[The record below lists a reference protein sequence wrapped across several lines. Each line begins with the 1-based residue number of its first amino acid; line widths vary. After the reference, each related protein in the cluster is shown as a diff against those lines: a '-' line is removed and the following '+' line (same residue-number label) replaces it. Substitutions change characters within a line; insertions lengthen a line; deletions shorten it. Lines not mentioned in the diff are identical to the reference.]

1 MVKVWWLKLM
11 IKIKING
18 KDIEVKPKTSI
29 IEVADQVGIDIPRF
43 CYHKKLSVAA
53 NCRMCL
59 VEVKNFA
66 KPLPACAT
74 QVMEGM
80 EIFTKSK
87 FTKDTQKS
95 VMEFLLINHPLDCPI
110 CDQGGECDLQDTA
123 VAYGASK
130 TRYTEEKRVVFDKN
144 IGPLI
149 STDLTRCIQCTRCVR
164 FLKEV
169 GGMAE
174 LGLVGRGEHA
184 EISAY
189 VDKSVESELSGN
201 IIDLCPV
208 GALTSKP
215 FRYSAR
221 SWELVRRNTV
231 SCHDSLGSNIEVHVK
246 DNIIKRVIPKE
257 NESIN
262 ECWISDRDRFS
273 YQGLYHKDRIN
284 NPLKKV
290 KNQWKEIDWEEA
302 YELIKNKINTINTK
316 KPNQLGILCSPQTT
330 IEEGFLLKKISKQLN
345 TTHIDHRLLE
355 KSFSKNNNW
364 LGCKIEEIESHDSI
378 LVVGSNLKN
387 DQPLLAHR
395 FRRFAMKNNSFSI
408 ITSYDDFNSTPCL
421 GKIIVNPSTY
431 LNYLLE
437 ILKEVQSVTKYKINS
452 ESIKN
457 ALKQIKVSK
466 ETKKISESL
475 TRDKSKNAIFIG
487 HQVLAQIEGDNIKII
502 AMHIA
507 KAIGATFGVIP
518 GYANSVGLSELNLS
532 LDEVNTD
539 EVINQKKESFIMINF
554 DPYFDYHSPKK
565 ITKALKSAKFNIAI
579 SPFVSDSLKEFDI
592 VLPMTPPTETSGT
605 YMNMEKRLQS
615 FAAVT
620 PPHGKSRP
628 GWKILRVLANFLE
641 LEDFSYDS
649 SDEIKVEAI
658 EEINKN
664 YSHNIKDFEN
674 SKKNKIPQGLEL
686 ISPIRAID
694 SDMIVRRAS
703 ALHQNENIDQAFA
716 YINPKT
722 MLKEN
727 LIDDQK
733 IKVSSEEA
741 EITIKIKSDEKVSLN
756 SILIFGKQLATA
768 SLGMNHKLKIK
779 RSS

>member
-1 MVKVWWLKLM
+1 M
-11 IKIKING
+11 IKIKIDG
-18 KDIEVKPKTSI
+18 KALEVKPKTSI
-29 IEVADQVGIDIPRF
+29 IEVADKVGIDIPRF

-80 EIFTKSK
+80 EISTKSK

-174 LGLVGRGEHA
+174 LGLIGRGEHA

-221 SWELVRRNTV
+221 SWELSRRSTIA
-231 SCHDSLGSNIEVHVK
+231 CHDSLGSNIEVHVK
-246 DNIIKRVIPKE
+246 DDVVKRVIPKE

-273 YQGLYHKDRIN
+273 YEGLSHKDRIN
-284 NPLKKV
+284 LPLKRE

-302 YELIKNKINTINTK
+302 YELIEKNITDIDIKKSNKI
-316 KPNQLGILCSPQTT
+316 GIICSPQSTL
-330 IEEGFLLKKISKQLN
+330 EEGFLLKKIAKELN
-345 TTHIDHRLLE
+345 TSHIDYRLLE
-355 KSFSKNNNW
+355 QSFSENNNW
-364 LGCKIEEIESHDSI
+364 LGCKIDEIESHDAI
-378 LVVGSNLKN
+378 LVVGSNLKH

-395 FRRFAMKNNSFSI
+395 FRRYANKRNNFSI
-408 ITSYDDFNSTPCL
+408 ITSYDDFYSTRCL
-421 GKIIVNPSTY
+421 EKVIVNPSAY
-431 LNYLLE
+431 INYLLM
-437 ILKEVQSVTKYKINS
+437 ILKQVQLSTKYKINS
-452 ESIKN
+452 EVIKN
-457 ALKQIKVSK
+457 LLKAAKPSNEAKRIAK
-466 ETKKISESL
+466 SL
-475 TRDKSKNAIFIG
+475 LSNKSKAIFLG
-487 HQVLAQIEGDNIKII
+487 HQILHFDDGDNIKLV

-507 KAIGATFGVIP
+507 QAVGATFGLIP
-518 GYANSVGLSELNLS
+518 GYANSVGLNELNL
-532 LDEVNTD
+532 NTD
-539 EVINQKKESFIMINF
+539 NISADKILSQKKEAYIMMNF
-554 DPYFDYHSPKK
+554 DPLYDYHSPKK
-565 ITKALKSAKFNIAI
+565 INAALKKAKFNLAI
-579 SPFVSDSLKEFDI
+579 SPYISDSFKEFDV
-592 VLPMTPPTETSGT
+592 VLPMTPFTETSGT
-605 YMNMEKRLQS
+605 FINMEKTIQS
-615 FAAVT
+615 FSAVT
-620 PPHGKSRP
+620 PPVGQSRP
-628 GWKILRVLANFLE
+628 GWKILRVLANFLQ
-641 LEDFSYDS
+641 LEGFSYDS
-649 SDEIKVEAI
+649 SEEVKTDAMI
-658 EEINKN
+658 EM
-664 YSHNIKDFEN
+664 D
-674 SKKNKIPQGLEL
+674 KKNEFSLNDFKPSNIQRGIEVLNVV
-686 ISPIRAID
+686 RAND
-694 SDMIVRRAS
+694 SDMIVRRATS
-703 ALHQNENIDQAFA
+703 LHKNKDQSCCL
-716 YINPKT
+716 INPTT
-722 MLKEN
+722 MLEEG
-727 LIDDQK
+727 LIEGQK
-733 IKVSSEEA
+733 IKISSSEA
-741 EITIKIKSDEKVSLN
+741 EILINVKADDNVCLNAVVIYGKQDETFILGMHNKVKIKK
-756 SILIFGKQLATA
+756 A
-768 SLGMNHKLKIK
+768 
-779 RSS
+779 

>member
-1 MVKVWWLKLM
+1 M
-11 IKIKING
+11 IKIKIDG
-18 KDIEVKPKTSI
+18 KALEVKPKTSI
-29 IEVADQVGIDIPRF
+29 IEVADKVGIDIPRF

-80 EIFTKSK
+80 EISTKSK

-174 LGLVGRGEHA
+174 LGLIGRGEHA

-221 SWELVRRNTV
+221 SWELSRRSTIA
-231 SCHDSLGSNIEVHVK
+231 CHDSLGSNIEAHVK
-246 DNIIKRVIPKE
+246 DNIVKRVIPKE

-273 YQGLYHKDRIN
+273 YQGLNHKDRIN
-284 NPLKKV
+284 LPLKRE

-302 YELIKNKINTINTK
+302 YELIEKNITDIDIKKSNKI
-316 KPNQLGILCSPQTT
+316 GIICSPQSTL
-330 IEEGFLLKKISKQLN
+330 EEGFLLKKIAKELN
-345 TTHIDHRLLE
+345 TSHIDYRLLE
-355 KSFSKNNNW
+355 QSFSENNNW
-364 LGCKIEEIESHDSI
+364 LGCKIDEIESHDAI
-378 LVVGSNLKN
+378 LVVGSNLKH

-395 FRRFAMKNNSFSI
+395 FRRYANKRNNFSI
-408 ITSYDDFNSTPCL
+408 ITSYDDFYSTRCL
-421 GKIIVNPSTY
+421 EKVIVNPSTY
-431 LNYLLE
+431 INYLLM
-437 ILKEVQSVTKYKINS
+437 ILKQVQLSTKYKINS
-452 ESIKN
+452 EVIKN
-457 ALKQIKVSK
+457 LLKAAKPSNEAKRIAK
-466 ETKKISESL
+466 SL
-475 TRDKSKNAIFIG
+475 LSNKSKAIFLG
-487 HQVLAQIEGDNIKII
+487 HQILHLDDGDNIKLV

-507 KAIGATFGVIP
+507 QAVGATFGLIP
-518 GYANSVGLSELNLS
+518 GYANSVGLNELNL
-532 LDEVNTD
+532 NTD
-539 EVINQKKESFIMINF
+539 NISADKILSQSKEAYIIMNF
-554 DPYFDYHSPKK
+554 DPLYDYHSPKK
-565 ITKALKSAKFNIAI
+565 INSALKKAKFNLAI
-579 SPFVSDSLKEFDI
+579 SPYISDSFKEFDV
-592 VLPMTPPTETSGT
+592 VLPMTPFTETSGT
-605 YMNMEKRLQS
+605 FINMEKTIQS
-615 FAAVT
+615 FSAVT
-620 PPHGKSRP
+620 PPVGQSRP
-628 GWKILRVLANFLE
+628 GWKILRVLANFLQ
-641 LEDFSYDS
+641 LEGFSYDS
-649 SDEIKVEAI
+649 SEEVKTDAMI
-658 EEINKN
+658 EM
-664 YSHNIKDFEN
+664 D
-674 SKKNKIPQGLEL
+674 KKNEFSLNDFKPSNIERGLEVL
-686 ISPIRAID
+686 NVVRAND
-694 SDMIVRRAS
+694 SDMIVRRATS
-703 ALHQNENIDQAFA
+703 LHQNKNKDQSCCL
-716 YINPKT
+716 INPTT
-722 MLKEN
+722 MLEEG
-727 LIDDQK
+727 LIDGQK
-733 IKVSSEEA
+733 IKISSSESE
-741 EITIKIKSDEKVSLN
+741 
-756 SILIFGKQLATA
+756 ILINAKADDNVCLNAVVIYGKQDETF
-768 SLGMNHKLKIK
+768 SLGMHNKVKIK
-779 RSS
+779 KA

>member
-1 MVKVWWLKLM
+1 M
-11 IKIKING
+11 IKIKIDG
-18 KDIEVKPKTSI
+18 KTLEVKPKTSI
-29 IEVADQVGIDIPRF
+29 IEVADKVGIDIPRF

-80 EIFTKSK
+80 EISTKSK

-174 LGLVGRGEHA
+174 LGLIGRGEHA

-221 SWELVRRNTV
+221 SWELSRRSTIA
-231 SCHDSLGSNIEVHVK
+231 CHDSLGSNIEAHVK
-246 DNIIKRVIPKE
+246 DNIVKRVIPKE

-273 YQGLYHKDRIN
+273 YEGLNHKDRIN
-284 NPLKKV
+284 LPLKRE

-302 YELIKNKINTINTK
+302 YELIEKNITDIDIKKSNKI
-316 KPNQLGILCSPQTT
+316 GIICSPQSTL
-330 IEEGFLLKKISKQLN
+330 EEGFLLKKIAKELN
-345 TTHIDHRLLE
+345 TSHIDYRLLE
-355 KSFSKNNNW
+355 KSFSENNNW
-364 LGCKIEEIESHDSI
+364 LGCKIDEIESHDAI
-378 LVVGSNLKN
+378 LVVGSNLKH

-395 FRRFAMKNNSFSI
+395 FRRYANKRNNFSI
-408 ITSYDDFNSTPCL
+408 ITSYDDFYSTRCL
-421 GKIIVNPSTY
+421 EKVIVNPSAY
-431 LNYLLE
+431 INYLLM
-437 ILKEVQSVTKYKINS
+437 ILKQVQLSTKYKINS
-452 ESIKN
+452 EVIRN
-457 ALKQIKVSK
+457 LLKAVKPSNEAKRIAK
-466 ETKKISESL
+466 SL
-475 TRDKSKNAIFIG
+475 LSNKSRAIFLG
-487 HQVLAQIEGDNIKII
+487 NQILHLDDGDNIKLV

-507 KAIGATFGVIP
+507 QAVGATFGLIP
-518 GYANSVGLSELNLS
+518 GYANSVGLNELNL
-532 LDEVNTD
+532 NTD
-539 EVINQKKESFIMINF
+539 NISADKILSQSKEAYIMMNF
-554 DPYFDYHSPKK
+554 DPLYDYHSPKK
-565 ITKALKSAKFNIAI
+565 INSALKKAKFNLAI
-579 SPFVSDSLKEFDI
+579 SPYISDSFKEFDV
-592 VLPMTPPTETSGT
+592 VLPMTPFTETSGT
-605 YMNMEKRLQS
+605 FINMEKTIQS
-615 FAAVT
+615 FSAVT
-620 PPHGKSRP
+620 PPVGQSRP
-628 GWKILRVLANFLE
+628 GWKILRVLANFLQ
-641 LEDFSYDS
+641 LEGFSYDS
-649 SDEIKVEAI
+649 SEEVKTDAMI
-658 EEINKN
+658 EMDKKN
-664 YSHNIKDFEN
+664 EFSLKDFKPSNIER
-674 SKKNKIPQGLEL
+674 GLEVL
-686 ISPIRAID
+686 NVVRAND
-694 SDMIVRRAS
+694 SDMIVRRATS
-703 ALHQNENIDQAFA
+703 LHQNKNKDQSCCL
-716 YINPKT
+716 INPTT
-722 MLKEN
+722 MLEEG
-727 LIDDQK
+727 LIDGQK
-733 IKVSSEEA
+733 IKISSSEA
-741 EITIKIKSDEKVSLN
+741 EILINAKADDNVCLNAVVIYGKQDETFILGMHNKVKIKK
-756 SILIFGKQLATA
+756 A
-768 SLGMNHKLKIK
+768 
-779 RSS
+779 

>member
-1 MVKVWWLKLM
+1 M
-11 IKIKING
+11 IKIKIDG
-18 KDIEVKPKTSI
+18 KTLEVKPKTSI
-29 IEVADQVGIDIPRF
+29 IEVADKVGIDIPRF

-80 EIFTKSK
+80 EISTKSK

-174 LGLVGRGEHA
+174 LGLIGRGEHA

-221 SWELVRRNTV
+221 SWELSRRSTIA
-231 SCHDSLGSNIEVHVK
+231 CHDSLGSNIEAHVK
-246 DNIIKRVIPKE
+246 DNIVKRVIPKE

-273 YQGLYHKDRIN
+273 YQGLNHKDRIN
-284 NPLKKV
+284 LPLKRE

-302 YELIKNKINTINTK
+302 YELIEKNITDIDIKKSNKI
-316 KPNQLGILCSPQTT
+316 GIICSPQSTL
-330 IEEGFLLKKISKQLN
+330 EEGFLLKKIAKELN
-345 TTHIDHRLLE
+345 TSHIDYRLLE
-355 KSFSKNNNW
+355 QSFSENNNW
-364 LGCKIEEIESHDSI
+364 LGCKIDEIESHDAI
-378 LVVGSNLKN
+378 LVVGSNLKH

-395 FRRFAMKNNSFSI
+395 FRRYANKRNNFSI
-408 ITSYDDFNSTPCL
+408 ITSYDDFYSTRCL
-421 GKIIVNPSTY
+421 EKVIVNPSAY
-431 LNYLLE
+431 INYLLM
-437 ILKEVQSVTKYKINS
+437 ILKQVQLSTKYKINS
-452 ESIKN
+452 EVIKN
-457 ALKQIKVSK
+457 LLKAAKPSNEAKRIAK
-466 ETKKISESL
+466 SL
-475 TRDKSKNAIFIG
+475 LSNKSKAIFLG
-487 HQVLAQIEGDNIKII
+487 HQILHLDDGDNIKLV

-507 KAIGATFGVIP
+507 QAVGATFGLIP
-518 GYANSVGLSELNLS
+518 GYANSVGLNELNL
-532 LDEVNTD
+532 NTD
-539 EVINQKKESFIMINF
+539 NISADKILSQSKEAFIMMNF
-554 DPYFDYHSPKK
+554 DPLYDYHSPKK
-565 ITKALKSAKFNIAI
+565 INSALKKAKFNLAI
-579 SPFVSDSLKEFDI
+579 SPYISDSFKEFDV
-592 VLPMTPPTETSGT
+592 VLPMTPFTETSGT
-605 YMNMEKRLQS
+605 FINMEKTIQS
-615 FAAVT
+615 FSAVT
-620 PPHGKSRP
+620 PPVGQSRP
-628 GWKILRVLANFLE
+628 GWKILRVLANFLQ
-641 LEDFSYDS
+641 LEGFSYDS
-649 SDEIKVEAI
+649 SEEVKTDAMI
-658 EEINKN
+658 EM
-664 YSHNIKDFEN
+664 D
-674 SKKNKIPQGLEL
+674 KKNEFSLNDFKPSNIERGIEVLNVV
-686 ISPIRAID
+686 RAND
-694 SDMIVRRAS
+694 SDMIVRRATS
-703 ALHQNENIDQAFA
+703 LHQNKNKDQSCCL
-716 YINPKT
+716 INPTT
-722 MLKEN
+722 MLEEG
-727 LIDDQK
+727 LIEGQK
-733 IKVSSEEA
+733 IKISSSEA
-741 EITIKIKSDEKVSLN
+741 EILINVKADDNVCLNAVVIYGKQDETFILGMHNKVKIKK
-756 SILIFGKQLATA
+756 A
-768 SLGMNHKLKIK
+768 
-779 RSS
+779 

>member
-1 MVKVWWLKLM
+1 M
-11 IKIKING
+11 IKIKIDG
-18 KDIEVKPKTSI
+18 KALEVKPKTSI
-29 IEVADQVGIDIPRF
+29 IEVADKVGIDIPRF

-80 EIFTKSK
+80 EISTKSK

-174 LGLVGRGEHA
+174 LGLIGRGEHA

-221 SWELVRRNTV
+221 SWELSRR
-231 SCHDSLGSNIEVHVK
+231 SSIACHDSLGSNIEAHVK
-246 DNIIKRVIPKE
+246 DNIVKRVIPKE

-273 YQGLYHKDRIN
+273 YEGLNHKDRIN
-284 NPLKKV
+284 LPLKRE

-302 YELIKNKINTINTK
+302 YELIEKNITDIDIKKSNKI
-316 KPNQLGILCSPQTT
+316 GIICSPQSTL
-330 IEEGFLLKKISKQLN
+330 EEGFLLKKIAKELN
-345 TTHIDHRLLE
+345 TSHIDYRLLE
-355 KSFSKNNNW
+355 QSFSENNNW
-364 LGCKIEEIESHDSI
+364 LGCKIDEIESHDAI
-378 LVVGSNLKN
+378 LVVGSNLKH

-395 FRRFAMKNNSFSI
+395 FRRYANKRNNFSI
-408 ITSYDDFNSTPCL
+408 ITSYDDFNSTRCL
-421 GKIIVNPSTY
+421 EKVIVNPSAY
-431 LNYLLE
+431 INYLLM
-437 ILKEVQSVTKYKINS
+437 ILKQVQLSTKYKINS
-452 ESIKN
+452 EVIKN
-457 ALKQIKVSK
+457 LLKAAKPSNEAKRIAK
-466 ETKKISESL
+466 SL
-475 TRDKSKNAIFIG
+475 LSNKSKAIFLG
-487 HQVLAQIEGDNIKII
+487 HQILHLDDGDNIKLV

-507 KAIGATFGVIP
+507 QAVGATFGLIP
-518 GYANSVGLSELNLS
+518 GYANSVGLNELNL
-532 LDEVNTD
+532 NTD
-539 EVINQKKESFIMINF
+539 NISADKILSQSKEAYIMMNF
-554 DPYFDYHSPKK
+554 DPLYDYHSPKK
-565 ITKALKSAKFNIAI
+565 INSALKKAKFNLAI
-579 SPFVSDSLKEFDI
+579 SPYISDSFKEFDV
-592 VLPMTPPTETSGT
+592 VLPMTPFTETSGT
-605 YMNMEKRLQS
+605 FINMEKTIQS
-615 FAAVT
+615 FSAVT
-620 PPHGKSRP
+620 PPVGQSRP
-628 GWKILRVLANFLE
+628 GWKILRVLANFLQ
-641 LEDFSYDS
+641 LEGFSYDS
-649 SDEIKVEAI
+649 SEEVKTDAMI
-658 EEINKN
+658 EM
-664 YSHNIKDFEN
+664 D
-674 SKKNKIPQGLEL
+674 KKNEFSLNDFKPSNIERGLEVL
-686 ISPIRAID
+686 NVVRAND
-694 SDMIVRRAS
+694 SDMIVRRATS
-703 ALHQNENIDQAFA
+703 LHQNKNKDQSCCL
-716 YINPKT
+716 INPTT
-722 MLKEN
+722 MLEEG
-727 LIDDQK
+727 LIEGQK
-733 IKVSSEEA
+733 IKISSSEA
-741 EITIKIKSDEKVSLN
+741 EILINVKADDNVCLNAVVIYGKQDETFILGMHNKVKIKK
-756 SILIFGKQLATA
+756 A
-768 SLGMNHKLKIK
+768 
-779 RSS
+779 

>member
-1 MVKVWWLKLM
+1 M
-11 IKIKING
+11 IKIKIDG
-18 KDIEVKPKTSI
+18 KALEVKPKTSI
-29 IEVADQVGIDIPRF
+29 IEVADKVGIDIPRF

-80 EIFTKSK
+80 EISTKSK

-174 LGLVGRGEHA
+174 LGLIGRGEHA

-221 SWELVRRNTV
+221 SWELSRRSTIA
-231 SCHDSLGSNIEVHVK
+231 CHDSLGSNIEAHVK
-246 DNIIKRVIPKE
+246 DNIVKRVIPKE

-273 YQGLYHKDRIN
+273 YQGLNHKDRIN
-284 NPLKKV
+284 LPLKRE

-302 YELIKNKINTINTK
+302 YELIEKNITDIDIKKSNKI
-316 KPNQLGILCSPQTT
+316 GIICSPQSTL
-330 IEEGFLLKKISKQLN
+330 EEGFLLKKIAKELN
-345 TTHIDHRLLE
+345 TSHIDYRLLE
-355 KSFSKNNNW
+355 QSFSENNNW
-364 LGCKIEEIESHDSI
+364 LGCKIDEIESHDAI
-378 LVVGSNLKN
+378 LVVGSNLKH

-395 FRRFAMKNNSFSI
+395 FRRYANKRNNFSI
-408 ITSYDDFNSTPCL
+408 ITSYDDFYSTRCL
-421 GKIIVNPSTY
+421 EKVIVNPSAY
-431 LNYLLE
+431 INYLLM
-437 ILKEVQSVTKYKINS
+437 ILKQVQLSTKYKINS
-452 ESIKN
+452 EVIKN
-457 ALKQIKVSK
+457 LLKAAKPSNEAKRIAK
-466 ETKKISESL
+466 SL
-475 TRDKSKNAIFIG
+475 LSNKSKAIFLG
-487 HQVLAQIEGDNIKII
+487 HQILHLDDGDNIKLV

-507 KAIGATFGVIP
+507 QAVGATFGLIP
-518 GYANSVGLSELNLS
+518 GYANSVGLNELNL
-532 LDEVNTD
+532 NTD
-539 EVINQKKESFIMINF
+539 NISADKILSQSKEAYIMMNF
-554 DPYFDYHSPKK
+554 DPLYDYHSPKK
-565 ITKALKSAKFNIAI
+565 INSALKKAKFNLAI
-579 SPFVSDSLKEFDI
+579 SPYISDSFKEFDV
-592 VLPMTPPTETSGT
+592 VLPMTPFTETSGT
-605 YMNMEKRLQS
+605 FINMEKTIQS
-615 FAAVT
+615 FSAVT
-620 PPHGKSRP
+620 PPVGQSRP
-628 GWKILRVLANFLE
+628 GWKILRVLANFLQ
-641 LEDFSYDS
+641 LEGFSYDS
-649 SDEIKVEAI
+649 SEEVKTDAMI
-658 EEINKN
+658 EM
-664 YSHNIKDFEN
+664 D
-674 SKKNKIPQGLEL
+674 KKNEFSLNDFKPSNIERGIEVLNVV
-686 ISPIRAID
+686 RAND
-694 SDMIVRRAS
+694 SDMIVRRATS
-703 ALHQNENIDQAFA
+703 LHQNKNKDQSCCL
-716 YINPKT
+716 INPTT
-722 MLKEN
+722 MLEEG
-727 LIDDQK
+727 LIEGQK
-733 IKVSSEEA
+733 IKISSSEA
-741 EITIKIKSDEKVSLN
+741 EILINVKADDNVCLNAVVIYGKQDETFILGMHNKVKIKK
-756 SILIFGKQLATA
+756 A
-768 SLGMNHKLKIK
+768 
-779 RSS
+779 

>member
-1 MVKVWWLKLM
+1 M
-11 IKIKING
+11 IKIKIDG
-18 KDIEVKPKTSI
+18 KTLEVKPKTSI
-29 IEVADQVGIDIPRF
+29 IEVADKVGIDIPRF

-80 EIFTKSK
+80 EISTKSK

-174 LGLVGRGEHA
+174 LGLIGRGEHA

-221 SWELVRRNTV
+221 SWELSRRSTIA
-231 SCHDSLGSNIEVHVK
+231 CHDSLGSNIEAHVK
-246 DNIIKRVIPKE
+246 DNIVKRVIPKE

-273 YQGLYHKDRIN
+273 YQGLNHKDRIN
-284 NPLKKV
+284 LPLKRE

-302 YELIKNKINTINTK
+302 YELIEKNITDIDIKKSNKI
-316 KPNQLGILCSPQTT
+316 GIICSPQSTL
-330 IEEGFLLKKISKQLN
+330 EEGFLLKKIAKELN
-345 TTHIDHRLLE
+345 TSHIDYRLLE
-355 KSFSKNNNW
+355 QSFSENNNW
-364 LGCKIEEIESHDSI
+364 LGCKIDEIESHDAI
-378 LVVGSNLKN
+378 LVVGSNLKH

-395 FRRFAMKNNSFSI
+395 FRRYANKRNNFSI
-408 ITSYDDFNSTPCL
+408 ITSYDDFYSTRCL
-421 GKIIVNPSTY
+421 EKVIVNPSAY
-431 LNYLLE
+431 INYLLM
-437 ILKEVQSVTKYKINS
+437 ILKQVQLSTKYKINS
-452 ESIKN
+452 EVIKN
-457 ALKQIKVSK
+457 LLKAAKPSNEAKRIAK
-466 ETKKISESL
+466 SL
-475 TRDKSKNAIFIG
+475 LSNKSKAIFLG
-487 HQVLAQIEGDNIKII
+487 HQILHFDDGDNIKLV

-507 KAIGATFGVIP
+507 QAVGATFGLIP
-518 GYANSVGLSELNLS
+518 GYANSVGLNELNL
-532 LDEVNTD
+532 NTD
-539 EVINQKKESFIMINF
+539 NISADKILSQSKEAFIMMNF
-554 DPYFDYHSPKK
+554 DPLYDYHSPKK
-565 ITKALKSAKFNIAI
+565 INSALKKAKFNLAI
-579 SPFVSDSLKEFDI
+579 SPYISDSFKEFDV
-592 VLPMTPPTETSGT
+592 VLPMTPFTETSGT
-605 YMNMEKRLQS
+605 FINMEKTIQS
-615 FAAVT
+615 FSAVT
-620 PPHGKSRP
+620 PPAGQSRP
-628 GWKILRVLANFLE
+628 GWKILRVLANFLQ
-641 LEDFSYDS
+641 LEGFSYDS
-649 SDEIKVEAI
+649 SEEVKTDAMI
-658 EEINKN
+658 EM
-664 YSHNIKDFEN
+664 D
-674 SKKNKIPQGLEL
+674 KKNEFSLNDFKPSNIERGLEVL
-686 ISPIRAID
+686 NVVRAND
-694 SDMIVRRAS
+694 SDMIVRRATS
-703 ALHQNENIDQAFA
+703 LHQNKNKDQSCCL
-716 YINPKT
+716 INPTT
-722 MLKEN
+722 MLEEG
-727 LIDDQK
+727 LIDGQK
-733 IKVSSEEA
+733 IKISSSEA
-741 EITIKIKSDEKVSLN
+741 EILINAKADDNVCLN
-756 SILIFGKQLATA
+756 AVVIYGKQDETF
-768 SLGMNHKLKIK
+768 SLGMHNKVKIK
-779 RSS
+779 KA

>member
-1 MVKVWWLKLM
+1 M
-11 IKIKING
+11 IKIKIDG
-18 KDIEVKPKTSI
+18 KTLEVKPKTSI
-29 IEVADQVGIDIPRF
+29 IEVADKVGIDIPRF

-80 EIFTKSK
+80 EISTKSK

-174 LGLVGRGEHA
+174 LGLIGRGEHA

-221 SWELVRRNTV
+221 SWELSRRSTIA
-231 SCHDSLGSNIEVHVK
+231 CHDSLGSNIEVHVK
-246 DNIIKRVIPKE
+246 DDVVKRVIPKE

-273 YQGLYHKDRIN
+273 YEGLSHKDRIN
-284 NPLKKV
+284 LPLKRE

-302 YELIKNKINTINTK
+302 YELIEKNITDIDIKKSNKI
-316 KPNQLGILCSPQTT
+316 GIICSPQSTL
-330 IEEGFLLKKISKQLN
+330 EEGFLLKKIAKELN
-345 TTHIDHRLLE
+345 TSHIDYRLLE
-355 KSFSKNNNW
+355 KSFSENNNW
-364 LGCKIEEIESHDSI
+364 LGCKIDEIESHDAI
-378 LVVGSNLKN
+378 LVVGSNLKH

-395 FRRFAMKNNSFSI
+395 FRRYANKKNNFSI
-408 ITSYDDFNSTPCL
+408 ITSYDDFYSTRCL
-421 GKIIVNPSTY
+421 EKVIVNPSAY
-431 LNYLLE
+431 INYLLM
-437 ILKEVQSVTKYKINS
+437 ILKQVQLSTKYKVNS
-452 ESIKN
+452 EVIRN
-457 ALKQIKVSK
+457 LLKAVKPSTEAKRIAK
-466 ETKKISESL
+466 SL
-475 TRDKSKNAIFIG
+475 LSNKSRAIFLG
-487 HQVLAQIEGDNIKII
+487 NQILHLDDGDNIKLV

-507 KAIGATFGVIP
+507 QAVGATFGLIP
-518 GYANSVGLSELNLS
+518 GYANSVGLNELNL
-532 LDEVNTD
+532 NTD
-539 EVINQKKESFIMINF
+539 NISADKILSQKKEAYIMMNF
-554 DPYFDYHSPKK
+554 DPLYDYHSPKK
-565 ITKALKSAKFNIAI
+565 INAALKKAKFNLAI
-579 SPFVSDSLKEFDI
+579 SPYISDSFREFDI
-592 VLPMTPPTETSGT
+592 VLPMTPFTETSGT
-605 YMNMEKRLQS
+605 FINMEKTIQS
-615 FAAVT
+615 FSAVT
-620 PPHGKSRP
+620 PPAGQSRP
-628 GWKILRVLANFLE
+628 GWKILRVLANFLQ
-641 LEDFSYDS
+641 LEGFSYDS
-649 SDEIKVEAI
+649 SEEVKTDAMI
-658 EEINKN
+658 EMDKKN
-664 YSHNIKDFEN
+664 EFSIKDFKPSNIE
-674 SKKNKIPQGLEL
+674 KGLEVL
-686 ISPIRAID
+686 NVVKAND
-694 SDMIVRRAS
+694 SDMIVRRAAS
-703 ALHQNENIDQAFA
+703 LHQNKNKDQSCCL
-716 YINPKT
+716 INPTT
-722 MLKEN
+722 MLEEG
-727 LIDDQK
+727 LIDGQK
-733 IKVSSEEA
+733 IKISSSES
-741 EITIKIKSDEKVSLN
+741 EILINAKADDNVCLNAVVIYGKQDETFILGMHNKVKIKK
-756 SILIFGKQLATA
+756 A
-768 SLGMNHKLKIK
+768 
-779 RSS
+779 

>member
-1 MVKVWWLKLM
+1 M
-11 IKIKING
+11 IKIKIDG
-18 KDIEVKPKTSI
+18 KALEVKPKTSI
-29 IEVADQVGIDIPRF
+29 IEVADKVGIDIPRF

-80 EIFTKSK
+80 EISTKSK

-174 LGLVGRGEHA
+174 LGLIGRGEHA

-221 SWELVRRNTV
+221 SWELSRRSTIA
-231 SCHDSLGSNIEVHVK
+231 CHDSLGSNIEAHVK
-246 DNIIKRVIPKE
+246 DNIVKRVIPKE

-273 YQGLYHKDRIN
+273 YEGLNHKDRIN
-284 NPLKKV
+284 LPLKRE

-302 YELIKNKINTINTK
+302 YELIEKNITNIDIKKSNKI
-316 KPNQLGILCSPQTT
+316 GIICSPQSTL
-330 IEEGFLLKKISKQLN
+330 EEGFLLKKIAKELN
-345 TTHIDHRLLE
+345 TSHIDYRLLE
-355 KSFSKNNNW
+355 QSFSENNNW
-364 LGCKIEEIESHDSI
+364 LGCKIDEIESHDAI
-378 LVVGSNLKN
+378 LVVGSNLKH

-395 FRRFAMKNNSFSI
+395 FRRYANKRNNFSI
-408 ITSYDDFNSTPCL
+408 ITSYDDFYSTRCL
-421 GKIIVNPSTY
+421 EKVIVNPSTY
-431 LNYLLE
+431 INYLLM
-437 ILKEVQSVTKYKINS
+437 ILKQVQLSTKYKINS
-452 ESIKN
+452 EVIKN
-457 ALKQIKVSK
+457 LLKAAKPSNEAKRIAK
-466 ETKKISESL
+466 SL
-475 TRDKSKNAIFIG
+475 LSNKSKAIFLG
-487 HQVLAQIEGDNIKII
+487 HQILHFDDGDNIKLV

-507 KAIGATFGVIP
+507 QAVGATFGLIP
-518 GYANSVGLSELNLS
+518 GYANSVGLNELNL
-532 LDEVNTD
+532 NTD
-539 EVINQKKESFIMINF
+539 NISADKILSQSKEAYIIMNF
-554 DPYFDYHSPKK
+554 DPLYDYHSPKK
-565 ITKALKSAKFNIAI
+565 INSALKKAKFNLAI
-579 SPFVSDSLKEFDI
+579 SPYISDSFKEFDV
-592 VLPMTPPTETSGT
+592 VLPMTPFTETSGT
-605 YMNMEKRLQS
+605 FINMEKTIQS
-615 FAAVT
+615 FSAVT
-620 PPHGKSRP
+620 PPVGQSRP
-628 GWKILRVLANFLE
+628 GWKILRVLANFLQ
-641 LEDFSYDS
+641 LEGFSYDS
-649 SDEIKVEAI
+649 SEEVKTDAMI
-658 EEINKN
+658 EM
-664 YSHNIKDFEN
+664 D
-674 SKKNKIPQGLEL
+674 KKNEFSLNDFKPSIIERGLEVL
-686 ISPIRAID
+686 NVVRAND
-694 SDMIVRRAS
+694 SDMIVRRATS
-703 ALHQNENIDQAFA
+703 LHQNKNKDQSCCL
-716 YINPKT
+716 INPTT
-722 MLKEN
+722 MLEEG
-727 LIDDQK
+727 LIEGQK
-733 IKVSSEEA
+733 IKISSSEA
-741 EITIKIKSDEKVSLN
+741 EILINVKADDNVCLNAVVIYGKQDETFILGMHNKVKIKK
-756 SILIFGKQLATA
+756 A
-768 SLGMNHKLKIK
+768 
-779 RSS
+779 

>member
-1 MVKVWWLKLM
+1 M
-11 IKIKING
+11 IKIKIDG
-18 KDIEVKPKTSI
+18 KTLEVKPKTSI
-29 IEVADQVGIDIPRF
+29 IEVADKVGIDIPRF

-80 EIFTKSK
+80 EISTKSK

-174 LGLVGRGEHA
+174 LGLIGRGEHA

-221 SWELVRRNTV
+221 SWELSRRSTIA
-231 SCHDSLGSNIEVHVK
+231 CHDSLGSNIEAHVK
-246 DNIIKRVIPKE
+246 DNIVKRVIPKE

-273 YQGLYHKDRIN
+273 YEGLNHKDRIN
-284 NPLKKV
+284 LPLKRE

-302 YELIKNKINTINTK
+302 YELIEKNITDIDIKKSNKI
-316 KPNQLGILCSPQTT
+316 GIICSPQSTL
-330 IEEGFLLKKISKQLN
+330 EEGFLLKKIAKELN
-345 TTHIDHRLLE
+345 TSHIDYRLLE
-355 KSFSKNNNW
+355 QSFSENNNW
-364 LGCKIEEIESHDSI
+364 LGCKIDEIESHDAI
-378 LVVGSNLKN
+378 LVVGSNLKH

-395 FRRFAMKNNSFSI
+395 FRRYANKRNNFSI
-408 ITSYDDFNSTPCL
+408 ITSYDDFYSTRCL
-421 GKIIVNPSTY
+421 EKVIVNPSAY
-431 LNYLLE
+431 INYLLM
-437 ILKEVQSVTKYKINS
+437 ILKQVQLSTKYKINS
-452 ESIKN
+452 EVIKN
-457 ALKQIKVSK
+457 LLKTVKPSNEAKRIAK
-466 ETKKISESL
+466 SL
-475 TRDKSKNAIFIG
+475 LSNKSKAIFLG
-487 HQVLAQIEGDNIKII
+487 HQILHLDDGDNIKLV

-507 KAIGATFGVIP
+507 QAVGATFGLIP
-518 GYANSVGLSELNLS
+518 GYANSVGLNELNL
-532 LDEVNTD
+532 NTD
-539 EVINQKKESFIMINF
+539 NISADKILSQKKEAYIMMNF
-554 DPYFDYHSPKK
+554 DPLYDYHSPKK
-565 ITKALKSAKFNIAI
+565 INAALKKAKFNLAI
-579 SPFVSDSLKEFDI
+579 SPYISDSFREFDI
-592 VLPMTPPTETSGT
+592 VLPMTPFTETSGT
-605 YMNMEKRLQS
+605 FINMEKTIQS
-615 FAAVT
+615 FSAVT
-620 PPHGKSRP
+620 PPVGQSRP
-628 GWKILRVLANFLE
+628 GWKILRVLANFLQ
-641 LEDFSYDS
+641 LEGFSYDS
-649 SDEIKVEAI
+649 SEEVKTDAMI
-658 EEINKN
+658 EM
-664 YSHNIKDFEN
+664 D
-674 SKKNKIPQGLEL
+674 KKNEFSLNDFKPSNIERGLEVL
-686 ISPIRAID
+686 NVVRAND
-694 SDMIVRRAS
+694 SDMIVRRATS
-703 ALHQNENIDQAFA
+703 LHQNKNKDQSCCL
-716 YINPKT
+716 INPTT
-722 MLKEN
+722 MLEEG
-727 LIDDQK
+727 LIEGQK
-733 IKVSSEEA
+733 IKISSSEA
-741 EITIKIKSDEKVSLN
+741 EILINVKADDNVCLN
-756 SILIFGKQLATA
+756 AVVIYGKQDETF
-768 SLGMNHKLKIK
+768 SLGMHNKVKIK
-779 RSS
+779 KA

>member
-1 MVKVWWLKLM
+1 M
-11 IKIKING
+11 IKIKIDG
-18 KDIEVKPKTSI
+18 KALEVKPKTSI
-29 IEVADQVGIDIPRF
+29 IEVADKVGIDIPRF

-80 EIFTKSK
+80 EISTKSK

-174 LGLVGRGEHA
+174 LGLIGRGEHA

-221 SWELVRRNTV
+221 SWELSRRSTIA
-231 SCHDSLGSNIEVHVK
+231 CHDSLGSNIEVHVK
-246 DNIIKRVIPKE
+246 DDVVKRVIPKE

-273 YQGLYHKDRIN
+273 YEGLSHKDRIN
-284 NPLKKV
+284 LPLKRE

-302 YELIKNKINTINTK
+302 YELIEKNITDIDIKKSNKI
-316 KPNQLGILCSPQTT
+316 GIICSPQSTL
-330 IEEGFLLKKISKQLN
+330 EEGFLLKKIAKELN
-345 TTHIDHRLLE
+345 TSHIDYRLLE
-355 KSFSKNNNW
+355 KSFSENNNW
-364 LGCKIEEIESHDSI
+364 LGCKIDEIESHDAI
-378 LVVGSNLKN
+378 LVVGSNLKH

-395 FRRFAMKNNSFSI
+395 FRRYANKRNNFSI
-408 ITSYDDFNSTPCL
+408 ITSYDDFYSTRCL
-421 GKIIVNPSTY
+421 EKVIVNPSAY
-431 LNYLLE
+431 INYLLM
-437 ILKEVQSVTKYKINS
+437 ILKQVQLSTKYKINS
-452 ESIKN
+452 EVIRN
-457 ALKQIKVSK
+457 LLKAAKPSTEAKRIAK
-466 ETKKISESL
+466 SL
-475 TRDKSKNAIFIG
+475 LSNKSRAIFLG
-487 HQVLAQIEGDNIKII
+487 NQILHLDDGDNIKLV

-507 KAIGATFGVIP
+507 QALGATFGLIP
-518 GYANSVGLSELNLS
+518 GYANSVGLNELNL
-532 LDEVNTD
+532 NTD
-539 EVINQKKESFIMINF
+539 NISADKILSQKKEAYIMMNF
-554 DPYFDYHSPKK
+554 DPLYDYHSPKK
-565 ITKALKSAKFNIAI
+565 INAALKKAKFNLAI
-579 SPFVSDSLKEFDI
+579 SPYISDSFKEFDI
-592 VLPMTPPTETSGT
+592 VLPMTPFTETSGT
-605 YMNMEKRLQS
+605 FINMEKTIQS
-615 FAAVT
+615 FSAVT
-620 PPHGKSRP
+620 PPVGQSRP
-628 GWKILRVLANFLE
+628 GWKILRVLANFLQ
-641 LEDFSYDS
+641 LEGFSYDS
-649 SDEIKVEAI
+649 SEEVKTDAMI
-658 EEINKN
+658 EMDQKN
-664 YSHNIKDFEN
+664 EFSLNDFKLSNIERGIEVLN
-674 SKKNKIPQGLEL
+674 VV
-686 ISPIRAID
+686 RAND
-694 SDMIVRRAS
+694 SDMIVRRATS
-703 ALHQNENIDQAFA
+703 LHQNKNKDQSCCL
-716 YINPKT
+716 INPTT
-722 MLKEN
+722 MLEEG
-727 LIDDQK
+727 LIEGQK
-733 IKVSSEEA
+733 IKISSSEA
-741 EITIKIKSDEKVSLN
+741 EILINVKADDNVCLNAVVIYGKQDETFILGMHNKVKIKK
-756 SILIFGKQLATA
+756 A
-768 SLGMNHKLKIK
+768 
-779 RSS
+779 

>member
-1 MVKVWWLKLM
+1 M
-11 IKIKING
+11 IKIKIDG
-18 KDIEVKPKTSI
+18 KTLEVKPKTSI
-29 IEVADQVGIDIPRF
+29 IEVADKVGIDIPRF

-80 EIFTKSK
+80 EISTKSK

-174 LGLVGRGEHA
+174 LGLIGRGEHA

-221 SWELVRRNTV
+221 SWELSRRSTIA
-231 SCHDSLGSNIEVHVK
+231 CHDSLGSNIEAHVK
-246 DNIIKRVIPKE
+246 DNIVKRVIPKE

-273 YQGLYHKDRIN
+273 YEGLSHKDRIN
-284 NPLKKV
+284 LPLKRE

-302 YELIKNKINTINTK
+302 YELIEKNITDIDIKKSNKI
-316 KPNQLGILCSPQTT
+316 GIICSPQSTL
-330 IEEGFLLKKISKQLN
+330 EEGFLLKKIAKELN
-345 TTHIDHRLLE
+345 TSHIDYRLLE
-355 KSFSKNNNW
+355 KSFSENNNW
-364 LGCKIEEIESHDSI
+364 LGCKIDEIESHDAI
-378 LVVGSNLKN
+378 LVVGSNLKH

-395 FRRFAMKNNSFSI
+395 FRRYANKKNNFSI
-408 ITSYDDFNSTPCL
+408 ITSYDDFYSTRCL
-421 GKIIVNPSTY
+421 EKVIVNPSAY
-431 LNYLLE
+431 INYLLM
-437 ILKEVQSVTKYKINS
+437 ILKQVQLSTKYKINS
-452 ESIKN
+452 EVIRN
-457 ALKQIKVSK
+457 LLKAVKPSNEAKRIAK
-466 ETKKISESL
+466 SL
-475 TRDKSKNAIFIG
+475 LSNKSRAIFLG
-487 HQVLAQIEGDNIKII
+487 NQILHLDDGDNIKLV

-507 KAIGATFGVIP
+507 QAVGATFGLIP
-518 GYANSVGLSELNLS
+518 GYANSVGLNELNL
-532 LDEVNTD
+532 NTD
-539 EVINQKKESFIMINF
+539 NISADKILSQSKEAYIMMNF
-554 DPYFDYHSPKK
+554 DPLYDYHSPKK
-565 ITKALKSAKFNIAI
+565 INAALKKAKFNLAI
-579 SPFVSDSLKEFDI
+579 SPYISDSFKEFDI
-592 VLPMTPPTETSGT
+592 VLPMTPFTETSGT
-605 YMNMEKRLQS
+605 FINMEKTIQS
-615 FAAVT
+615 FSAVT
-620 PPHGKSRP
+620 PPVGQSRP
-628 GWKILRVLANFLE
+628 GWKILRVLANFLQ
-641 LEDFSYDS
+641 LEGFSYDS
-649 SDEIKVEAI
+649 SEEVKTDAMI
-658 EEINKN
+658 EM
-664 YSHNIKDFEN
+664 D
-674 SKKNKIPQGLEL
+674 KKNEFSLTDFKPSNIERGLEVL
-686 ISPIRAID
+686 NVVRAND
-694 SDMIVRRAS
+694 SDMIVRRAAS
-703 ALHQNENIDQAFA
+703 LHQNKNKDQSCCL
-716 YINPKT
+716 INPTT
-722 MLKEN
+722 MLEEG
-727 LIDDQK
+727 LIDGQK
-733 IKVSSEEA
+733 IKISSSEA
-741 EITIKIKSDEKVSLN
+741 EILINAKADDNVCLNAVVIYGKQDETFILGMHNKVKIKK
-756 SILIFGKQLATA
+756 A
-768 SLGMNHKLKIK
+768 
-779 RSS
+779 

>member
-1 MVKVWWLKLM
+1 M
-11 IKIKING
+11 IKIKIDG
-18 KDIEVKPKTSI
+18 KALEVKPKTSI
-29 IEVADQVGIDIPRF
+29 IEVADKVGIDIPRF

-80 EIFTKSK
+80 EISTKSK

-174 LGLVGRGEHA
+174 LGLIGRGEHA

-221 SWELVRRNTV
+221 SWELSRRSTIA
-231 SCHDSLGSNIEVHVK
+231 CHDSLGSNIEAHVK
-246 DNIIKRVIPKE
+246 DNIVKRVIPKE

-273 YQGLYHKDRIN
+273 YQGLNHKDRIN
-284 NPLKKV
+284 LPLKRE

-302 YELIKNKINTINTK
+302 YELIEKNITDIDIKKSNKI
-316 KPNQLGILCSPQTT
+316 GIICSPQSTL
-330 IEEGFLLKKISKQLN
+330 EEGFLLKKIAKELN
-345 TTHIDHRLLE
+345 TSHIDYRLLE
-355 KSFSKNNNW
+355 QSFSENNNW
-364 LGCKIEEIESHDSI
+364 LGCKIDEIESHDAI
-378 LVVGSNLKN
+378 LVVGSNLKH

-395 FRRFAMKNNSFSI
+395 FRRYANKRNNFSI
-408 ITSYDDFNSTPCL
+408 ITSYDDFYSTRCL
-421 GKIIVNPSTY
+421 EKVIVNPSAY
-431 LNYLLE
+431 INYLLM
-437 ILKEVQSVTKYKINS
+437 ILKQVQLSTKYKINS
-452 ESIKN
+452 EVIKN
-457 ALKQIKVSK
+457 LLKAAKPSNEAKRIAK
-466 ETKKISESL
+466 SL
-475 TRDKSKNAIFIG
+475 LSNKSKAIFLG
-487 HQVLAQIEGDNIKII
+487 HQILHFDDGDNIKLV

-507 KAIGATFGVIP
+507 QAVGATFGLIP
-518 GYANSVGLSELNLS
+518 GYANSVGLNELNL
-532 LDEVNTD
+532 NTD
-539 EVINQKKESFIMINF
+539 NISADKILSQSKEAYIIMNF
-554 DPYFDYHSPKK
+554 DPLYDYHSPKK
-565 ITKALKSAKFNIAI
+565 INSALKKAKFNLAI
-579 SPFVSDSLKEFDI
+579 SPYISDSFKEFDV
-592 VLPMTPPTETSGT
+592 VLPMTPFTETSGT
-605 YMNMEKRLQS
+605 FINMEKTIQS
-615 FAAVT
+615 FSAVT
-620 PPHGKSRP
+620 PPVGQSRP
-628 GWKILRVLANFLE
+628 GWKILRVLANFLQ
-641 LEDFSYDS
+641 LEGFSYDS
-649 SDEIKVEAI
+649 SEEVKTDAI
-658 EEINKN
+658 IEM
-664 YSHNIKDFEN
+664 D
-674 SKKNKIPQGLEL
+674 KKNEFSLNDFKPSNIERGIEVLNVV
-686 ISPIRAID
+686 RAND
-694 SDMIVRRAS
+694 SDMIVRRATS
-703 ALHQNENIDQAFA
+703 LHQNKNKDQSCCL
-716 YINPKT
+716 INPTT
-722 MLKEN
+722 MLEEG
-727 LIDDQK
+727 LIEGQK
-733 IKVSSEEA
+733 IKISSSEA
-741 EITIKIKSDEKVSLN
+741 EILINVKADDNVCLNAVVIYGKQDETFILGMHNKVKIKK
-756 SILIFGKQLATA
+756 A
-768 SLGMNHKLKIK
+768 
-779 RSS
+779 

>member
-1 MVKVWWLKLM
+1 M
-11 IKIKING
+11 IKIKIDG
-18 KDIEVKPKTSI
+18 KVLEVKPKTSI
-29 IEVADQVGIDIPRF
+29 IEVADKVGIDIPRF

-80 EIFTKSK
+80 EISTKSK

-174 LGLVGRGEHA
+174 LGLIGRGEHA

-221 SWELVRRNTV
+221 SWELSRRSTI
-231 SCHDSLGSNIEVHVK
+231 SCHDSLGSNMEAHVK
-246 DNIIKRVIPKE
+246 DDIVKRVIPKE

-273 YQGLYHKDRIN
+273 YEGLYHKDRIKL
-284 NPLKKV
+284 PLKRV
-290 KNQWKEIDWEEA
+290 KNQWEEIDWEEA
-302 YELIKNKINTINTK
+302 YELIEKNITDINTK
-316 KPNQLGILCSPQTT
+316 KSDQIGIVCSPQSTL
-330 IEEGFLLKKISKQLN
+330 EEGFLLKKIAKELN
-345 TTHIDHRLLE
+345 TSHIDYHLLE

-364 LGCKIEEIESHDSI
+364 LGCKIDEIESHDAI
-378 LVVGSNLKN
+378 LVVGSNLKH

-395 FRRFAMKNNSFSI
+395 FRRYANKKNNFSI
-408 ITSYDDFNSTPCL
+408 ITSYDDFHSTHCL
-421 GKIIVNPSTY
+421 EKIIVNPSAY
-431 LNYLLE
+431 LNYLLM
-437 ILKEVQSVTKYKINS
+437 ILKQIQLITKYKINS
-452 ESIKN
+452 QGIKN
-457 ALKQIKVSK
+457 ALKVVKSSN
-466 ETKKISESL
+466 ETKKIAQSL
-475 TRDKSKNAIFIG
+475 LSTKSKAVFLG
-487 HQVLAQIEGDNIKII
+487 HQILHLDDGDNIKFV

-507 KAIGATFGVIP
+507 QATEATLGLFP
-518 GYANSVGLSELNLS
+518 GDANSVGLNELNLNS
-532 LDEVNTD
+532 NNISTD
-539 EVINQKKESFIMINF
+539 KILSQKKEAYIMMNF
-554 DPYFDYHSPKK
+554 DPFYDYRSPKK
-565 ITKALKSAKFNIAI
+565 IKDALKNAKFNLAI
-579 SPFVSDSLKEFDI
+579 SPYISDSFKEFDV
-592 VLPMTPPTETSGT
+592 VLPMTPFTETSGT
-605 YMNMEKRLQS
+605 FMNMEKRIQS
-615 FAAVT
+615 FSAVT
-620 PPHGKSRP
+620 PPFGQARP
-628 GWKILRVLANFLE
+628 GWKILRVLANFLQ
-641 LEDFSYDS
+641 LEGFLYDS
-649 SDEIKVEAI
+649 SEDVKADVMI
-658 EEINKN
+658 EL
-664 YSHNIKDFEN
+664 D
-674 SKKNKIPQGLEL
+674 KKNEYILNDFKPSKITKGLEILNL
-686 ISPIRAID
+686 IKAND

-703 ALHQNENIDQAFA
+703 SLHKNKKNQNCCL
-716 YINPKT
+716 INPST
-722 MLKEN
+722 MLKEG
-727 LIDDQK
+727 LIDGQK
-733 IKVSSEEA
+733 IRISSSEA
-741 EITIKIKSDEKVSLN
+741 EVLINVKADENVCSN
-756 SILIFGKQLATA
+756 VIAIFGKQDETF
-768 SLGMNHKLKIK
+768 SLGMHNKVKIK
-779 RSS
+779 KA

>member
-1 MVKVWWLKLM
+1 M
-11 IKIKING
+11 IKIKIDG
-18 KDIEVKPKTSI
+18 KVLEVKPKTSI
-29 IEVADQVGIDIPRF
+29 IEVADKVGIDIPRF

-80 EIFTKSK
+80 EISTKSK

-174 LGLVGRGEHA
+174 LGLIGRGEHA

-221 SWELVRRNTV
+221 SWELSRRSTI
-231 SCHDSLGSNIEVHVK
+231 SCHDSLGSNMEAHVK
-246 DNIIKRVIPKE
+246 DDIVKRVIPKE

-273 YQGLYHKDRIN
+273 YEGLYHKDRIKL
-284 NPLKKV
+284 PLKRV
-290 KNQWKEIDWEEA
+290 KNQWEEIDWEEA
-302 YELIKNKINTINTK
+302 YELIEKNITDINTK
-316 KPNQLGILCSPQTT
+316 KSDQIGIVCSPQSTL
-330 IEEGFLLKKISKQLN
+330 EEGFLLKKIAKELN
-345 TTHIDHRLLE
+345 TSHIDYHLLE

-364 LGCKIEEIESHDSI
+364 LGCKIDEIESHDAI
-378 LVVGSNLKN
+378 LVVGSNLKH

-395 FRRFAMKNNSFSI
+395 FRRYANKKNNFSI
-408 ITSYDDFNSTPCL
+408 ITSYDDFHSTHCL
-421 GKIIVNPSTY
+421 EKIIVNPSAY
-431 LNYLLE
+431 LNYLLM
-437 ILKEVQSVTKYKINS
+437 ILKQIQLITKYKINS
-452 ESIKN
+452 QGIKN
-457 ALKQIKVSK
+457 ALKVVKSSN
-466 ETKKISESL
+466 ETKKIAQSL
-475 TRDKSKNAIFIG
+475 LSTKSKAVFLG
-487 HQVLAQIEGDNIKII
+487 HQILHLDDGDNIKFV

-507 KAIGATFGVIP
+507 QATEATLGLFP
-518 GYANSVGLSELNLS
+518 GDANSVGLNELNLNS
-532 LDEVNTD
+532 NNISTD
-539 EVINQKKESFIMINF
+539 KILSQKKEAYIMMNF
-554 DPYFDYHSPKK
+554 DPFYDYRSPKK
-565 ITKALKSAKFNIAI
+565 INDALKNAKFNLAI
-579 SPFVSDSLKEFDI
+579 SPYISDSFKEFDV
-592 VLPMTPPTETSGT
+592 VLPMTPFTETSGT
-605 YMNMEKRLQS
+605 FMNMEKRIQS
-615 FAAVT
+615 FSAVT
-620 PPHGKSRP
+620 PPFGQARP
-628 GWKILRVLANFLE
+628 GWKILRVLANFLQ
-641 LEDFSYDS
+641 LEGFLYDS
-649 SDEIKVEAI
+649 SEDVKADVMI
-658 EEINKN
+658 EL
-664 YSHNIKDFEN
+664 D
-674 SKKNKIPQGLEL
+674 KKNEYILNDFKPSKITKDLEILNL
-686 ISPIRAID
+686 IKAND

-703 ALHQNENIDQAFA
+703 SLHKNKKNQNCCL
-716 YINPKT
+716 INPST
-722 MLKEN
+722 MLKEG
-727 LIDDQK
+727 LIDGQK
-733 IKVSSEEA
+733 IRISSSEA
-741 EITIKIKSDEKVSLN
+741 EVLINVKADENVCSN
-756 SILIFGKQLATA
+756 VIAIFGKQDETF
-768 SLGMNHKLKIK
+768 SLGMHNKVKIK
-779 RSS
+779 KA

>member
-1 MVKVWWLKLM
+1 M
-11 IKIKING
+11 IKIKIDG
-18 KDIEVKPKTSI
+18 KALEVKPKTSI
-29 IEVADQVGIDIPRF
+29 IEVADKVGIDIPRF

-80 EIFTKSK
+80 EISTKSK

-174 LGLVGRGEHA
+174 LGLIGRGEHA

-221 SWELVRRNTV
+221 SWELSRRSTIA
-231 SCHDSLGSNIEVHVK
+231 CHDSLGSNIEAHVK
-246 DNIIKRVIPKE
+246 DNIVKRVIPKE

-273 YQGLYHKDRIN
+273 YEGLNHKDRIN
-284 NPLKKV
+284 LPLKRE

-302 YELIKNKINTINTK
+302 YELIEKNITDIDIKKSNKI
-316 KPNQLGILCSPQTT
+316 GIICSPQSTL
-330 IEEGFLLKKISKQLN
+330 EEGFLLKKIAKELN
-345 TTHIDHRLLE
+345 TSHIDYRLLE
-355 KSFSKNNNW
+355 QSFSENNNW
-364 LGCKIEEIESHDSI
+364 LGCKIDEIESHDAI
-378 LVVGSNLKN
+378 LVVGSNLKH

-395 FRRFAMKNNSFSI
+395 FRRYANKRNNFSI
-408 ITSYDDFNSTPCL
+408 ITSYDDFYSTRCL
-421 GKIIVNPSTY
+421 EKVIVNPSAY
-431 LNYLLE
+431 INYLLM
-437 ILKEVQSVTKYKINS
+437 ILKQVQLSTKYKINS
-452 ESIKN
+452 EVIKN
-457 ALKQIKVSK
+457 LLKAAKPSNEAKRIAK
-466 ETKKISESL
+466 SL
-475 TRDKSKNAIFIG
+475 LSNKSKAIFLG
-487 HQVLAQIEGDNIKII
+487 HQILHLDDGDNIKLV

-507 KAIGATFGVIP
+507 QAVGATFGLIP
-518 GYANSVGLSELNLS
+518 GYANSVGLNELNL
-532 LDEVNTD
+532 NTD
-539 EVINQKKESFIMINF
+539 NISADKILSQSKEAYIMMNF
-554 DPYFDYHSPKK
+554 DPLYDYHSPKK
-565 ITKALKSAKFNIAI
+565 INSALKKAKFNLAI
-579 SPFVSDSLKEFDI
+579 SPYMSDSFKEFDI
-592 VLPMTPPTETSGT
+592 VLPMTPFTETSGT
-605 YMNMEKRLQS
+605 FINMEKTIQS
-615 FAAVT
+615 FSAVT
-620 PPHGKSRP
+620 PPVGQSRP
-628 GWKILRVLANFLE
+628 GWKILRVLANFLQ
-641 LEDFSYDS
+641 LEGFSYDS
-649 SDEIKVEAI
+649 SEEVKTDAMI
-658 EEINKN
+658 EM
-664 YSHNIKDFEN
+664 D
-674 SKKNKIPQGLEL
+674 KKNEFSLNDFKPSNIERGLEVL
-686 ISPIRAID
+686 NVVRAND
-694 SDMIVRRAS
+694 SDMIVRRATS
-703 ALHQNENIDQAFA
+703 LHQNKNKDQSCCL
-716 YINPKT
+716 INPTT
-722 MLKEN
+722 MLEEG
-727 LIDDQK
+727 LIEGQK
-733 IKVSSEEA
+733 IKISSSEA
-741 EITIKIKSDEKVSLN
+741 EILINVKADDNVCLNAVVIYGKQDETFILGMHNKVKIKK
-756 SILIFGKQLATA
+756 A
-768 SLGMNHKLKIK
+768 
-779 RSS
+779 

>member
-1 MVKVWWLKLM
+1 M
-11 IKIKING
+11 IKIKIDG
-18 KDIEVKPKTSI
+18 KTLEVKPKTSI
-29 IEVADQVGIDIPRF
+29 IEVADKVGIDIPRF

-80 EIFTKSK
+80 EISTKSK

-174 LGLVGRGEHA
+174 LGLIGRGEHA

-221 SWELVRRNTV
+221 SWELSRRSTIA
-231 SCHDSLGSNIEVHVK
+231 CHDSLGSNIEAHVK
-246 DNIIKRVIPKE
+246 DNIVKRVIPKE

-273 YQGLYHKDRIN
+273 YEGLNHKDRIN
-284 NPLKKV
+284 LPLKRE

-302 YELIKNKINTINTK
+302 YELIEKNITDIDIKKSNKI
-316 KPNQLGILCSPQTT
+316 GIICSPQSTL
-330 IEEGFLLKKISKQLN
+330 EEGFLLKKIAKELN
-345 TTHIDHRLLE
+345 TSHIDYRLLE
-355 KSFSKNNNW
+355 QSFSENNNW
-364 LGCKIEEIESHDSI
+364 LGCKIDEIESHDAI
-378 LVVGSNLKN
+378 LVVGSNLKH

-395 FRRFAMKNNSFSI
+395 FRRYANKKNNFSI
-408 ITSYDDFNSTPCL
+408 ITSYDDFYSTRCL
-421 GKIIVNPSTY
+421 EKVIVNPSAY
-431 LNYLLE
+431 INYLLM
-437 ILKEVQSVTKYKINS
+437 ILKQVQLSTKYKINS
-452 ESIKN
+452 EVIKN
-457 ALKQIKVSK
+457 LLKAAKPSNEAKRIAK
-466 ETKKISESL
+466 SL
-475 TRDKSKNAIFIG
+475 LSNKSKAIFLG
-487 HQVLAQIEGDNIKII
+487 HQILHLDDGDNIKLV

-507 KAIGATFGVIP
+507 QAVGATFGLIP
-518 GYANSVGLSELNLS
+518 GYANSVGLNELNL
-532 LDEVNTD
+532 NTD
-539 EVINQKKESFIMINF
+539 NISADKILSQSKEAYIMMNF
-554 DPYFDYHSPKK
+554 DPLYDYHSPKK
-565 ITKALKSAKFNIAI
+565 INSALKKAKFNLAI
-579 SPFVSDSLKEFDI
+579 SPYISDSFKEFDI
-592 VLPMTPPTETSGT
+592 VLPMTPFTETSGT
-605 YMNMEKRLQS
+605 FINMEKTIQS
-615 FAAVT
+615 FSAVT
-620 PPHGKSRP
+620 PPVGQSRP
-628 GWKILRVLANFLE
+628 GWKILRVLANFLQ
-641 LEDFSYDS
+641 LEGFSYDS
-649 SDEIKVEAI
+649 SEEVKTDAMI
-658 EEINKN
+658 EM
-664 YSHNIKDFEN
+664 D
-674 SKKNKIPQGLEL
+674 KKNEFSLNDFKPSNIERGLEVL
-686 ISPIRAID
+686 NVVRAND
-694 SDMIVRRAS
+694 SDMIVRRATS
-703 ALHQNENIDQAFA
+703 LHQNKNKDQSCCL
-716 YINPKT
+716 INPTT
-722 MLKEN
+722 MLEEG
-727 LIDDQK
+727 LIEGQK
-733 IKVSSEEA
+733 IKISSSEA
-741 EITIKIKSDEKVSLN
+741 EILINVKADDNVCLNAVVIYGKQDETFILGMHNKVKIKK
-756 SILIFGKQLATA
+756 A
-768 SLGMNHKLKIK
+768 
-779 RSS
+779 

>member
-1 MVKVWWLKLM
+1 M
-11 IKIKING
+11 IKIKIDG
-18 KDIEVKPKTSI
+18 KALEVKPKTSI
-29 IEVADQVGIDIPRF
+29 IEVADKVGIDIPRF

-80 EIFTKSK
+80 EISTKSK

-174 LGLVGRGEHA
+174 LGLIGRGEHA

-221 SWELVRRNTV
+221 SWELSRRSTIA
-231 SCHDSLGSNIEVHVK
+231 CHDSLGSNIEAHVK
-246 DNIIKRVIPKE
+246 DNIVKRVIPKE

-273 YQGLYHKDRIN
+273 YQGLNHKDRIN
-284 NPLKKV
+284 LPLKRE

-302 YELIKNKINTINTK
+302 YELIEKNITDIDIKKSNKI
-316 KPNQLGILCSPQTT
+316 GIICSPQSTL
-330 IEEGFLLKKISKQLN
+330 EEGFLLKKIAKELN
-345 TTHIDHRLLE
+345 TSHIDYRLLE
-355 KSFSKNNNW
+355 QSFSENNNW
-364 LGCKIEEIESHDSI
+364 LGCKIDEIESHDAI
-378 LVVGSNLKN
+378 LVVGSNLKH

-395 FRRFAMKNNSFSI
+395 FRRYANKRNNFSI
-408 ITSYDDFNSTPCL
+408 ITSYDDFYSTRCL
-421 GKIIVNPSTY
+421 EKVIVNPSAY
-431 LNYLLE
+431 INYLLM
-437 ILKEVQSVTKYKINS
+437 ILKQVQLSTKYKINS
-452 ESIKN
+452 EVIKN
-457 ALKQIKVSK
+457 LLKAAKPSNEAKRIAK
-466 ETKKISESL
+466 SL
-475 TRDKSKNAIFIG
+475 LSNKSKAIFLG
-487 HQVLAQIEGDNIKII
+487 HQILHLDDGDNIKLV

-507 KAIGATFGVIP
+507 QAVGATFGLIP
-518 GYANSVGLSELNLS
+518 GYANSVGLNELNL
-532 LDEVNTD
+532 NTD
-539 EVINQKKESFIMINF
+539 NISADKILSQSKEAFIMMNF
-554 DPYFDYHSPKK
+554 DPLYDYHSPKK
-565 ITKALKSAKFNIAI
+565 INSALKKAKFNLAI
-579 SPFVSDSLKEFDI
+579 SPYISDSFKEFDV
-592 VLPMTPPTETSGT
+592 VLPMTPFTETSGT
-605 YMNMEKRLQS
+605 FINMEKTIQS
-615 FAAVT
+615 FSAVT
-620 PPHGKSRP
+620 PPVGQSRP
-628 GWKILRVLANFLE
+628 GWKILRVLANFLQ
-641 LEDFSYDS
+641 LEGFSYDS
-649 SDEIKVEAI
+649 SEEVKTDAMI
-658 EEINKN
+658 EM
-664 YSHNIKDFEN
+664 D
-674 SKKNKIPQGLEL
+674 KKNEFSLNDFKPSIIERGLEVL
-686 ISPIRAID
+686 NVVRAND
-694 SDMIVRRAS
+694 SDMIVRRATS
-703 ALHQNENIDQAFA
+703 LHQNKNKDQSCCL
-716 YINPKT
+716 INPTT
-722 MLKEN
+722 MLEEG
-727 LIDDQK
+727 LIEGQK
-733 IKVSSEEA
+733 IKISSSEA
-741 EITIKIKSDEKVSLN
+741 EILINVKADDNVCLNAVVIYGKQDETFILGMHNKVKIKK
-756 SILIFGKQLATA
+756 A
-768 SLGMNHKLKIK
+768 
-779 RSS
+779 

>member
-1 MVKVWWLKLM
+1 M
-11 IKIKING
+11 IKIKIDG
-18 KDIEVKPKTSI
+18 KTLEVKPKTSI
-29 IEVADQVGIDIPRF
+29 IEVADKVGIDIPRF

-80 EIFTKSK
+80 EISTKSK

-174 LGLVGRGEHA
+174 LGLIGRGEHA

-221 SWELVRRNTV
+221 SWELSRRSTIA
-231 SCHDSLGSNIEVHVK
+231 CHDSLGSNIEAHVK
-246 DNIIKRVIPKE
+246 DNIVKRVIPKE

-273 YQGLYHKDRIN
+273 YEGLNHKDRIN
-284 NPLKKV
+284 LPLKRE

-302 YELIKNKINTINTK
+302 YELIEKNITDIDIKKSNKI
-316 KPNQLGILCSPQTT
+316 GIICSPQSTL
-330 IEEGFLLKKISKQLN
+330 EEGFLLKKIAKELN
-345 TTHIDHRLLE
+345 TSHIDYRLLE
-355 KSFSKNNNW
+355 KSFSENNNW
-364 LGCKIEEIESHDSI
+364 LGCKIDEIESHDAI
-378 LVVGSNLKN
+378 LVVGSNLKH

-395 FRRFAMKNNSFSI
+395 FRRYANKRNNFSI
-408 ITSYDDFNSTPCL
+408 ITSYDDFYSTRCL
-421 GKIIVNPSTY
+421 EKVIVNPSAY
-431 LNYLLE
+431 INYLLM
-437 ILKEVQSVTKYKINS
+437 ILKQVQLSTKYKINS
-452 ESIKN
+452 EVIKN
-457 ALKQIKVSK
+457 LLKAAKPSNEAKRIAK
-466 ETKKISESL
+466 SL
-475 TRDKSKNAIFIG
+475 LSNKSKAIFLG
-487 HQVLAQIEGDNIKII
+487 HQILHFDDGDNIKLV

-507 KAIGATFGVIP
+507 QAVGGTFGLIP
-518 GYANSVGLSELNLS
+518 GYANSVGLNELNL
-532 LDEVNTD
+532 NTD
-539 EVINQKKESFIMINF
+539 NISADKILSQKKEAYIMMNF
-554 DPYFDYHSPKK
+554 DPLYDYHSPKK
-565 ITKALKSAKFNIAI
+565 INAALKKAKFNLAI
-579 SPFVSDSLKEFDI
+579 SPYISDSFREFDI
-592 VLPMTPPTETSGT
+592 VLPMTPFTETSGT
-605 YMNMEKRLQS
+605 FINMEKTIQS
-615 FAAVT
+615 FSAVT
-620 PPHGKSRP
+620 PPAGQSRP
-628 GWKILRVLANFLE
+628 GWKILRVLANFLQ
-641 LEDFSYDS
+641 LEGFSYDS
-649 SDEIKVEAI
+649 SEEVKTDAMI
-658 EEINKN
+658 EM
-664 YSHNIKDFEN
+664 D
-674 SKKNKIPQGLEL
+674 KKNEFSLTDFKPSNIERGLEVL
-686 ISPIRAID
+686 NVVRAND
-694 SDMIVRRAS
+694 SDMIVRRAAS
-703 ALHQNENIDQAFA
+703 LHQNKNKDQSCCL
-716 YINPKT
+716 INPTT
-722 MLKEN
+722 MLEEG
-727 LIDDQK
+727 LIDGQK
-733 IKVSSEEA
+733 IKISSSES
-741 EITIKIKSDEKVSLN
+741 EILINAKADDNVCLNAVVIYGKQDETFILGMHNKVKIKK
-756 SILIFGKQLATA
+756 A
-768 SLGMNHKLKIK
+768 
-779 RSS
+779 

>member
-1 MVKVWWLKLM
+1 M
-11 IKIKING
+11 IKIKIDG
-18 KDIEVKPKTSI
+18 KALEVKPKTSI
-29 IEVADQVGIDIPRF
+29 IEVADKVGIDIPRF

-80 EIFTKSK
+80 EISTKSK

-174 LGLVGRGEHA
+174 LGLIGRGEHA

-221 SWELVRRNTV
+221 SWELSRRSTIA
-231 SCHDSLGSNIEVHVK
+231 CHDSLGSNIEAHVK
-246 DNIIKRVIPKE
+246 DNIVKRVIPKE

-273 YQGLYHKDRIN
+273 YEGLNHKDRIN
-284 NPLKKV
+284 LPLKRE

-302 YELIKNKINTINTK
+302 YELIEKNITDIDIKKSNKI
-316 KPNQLGILCSPQTT
+316 GIICSPQSTL
-330 IEEGFLLKKISKQLN
+330 EEGFLLKKIAKELN
-345 TTHIDHRLLE
+345 TSHIDYRLLE
-355 KSFSKNNNW
+355 QSFSENNNW
-364 LGCKIEEIESHDSI
+364 LGCKIDEIESHDAI
-378 LVVGSNLKN
+378 LVVGSNLKH

-395 FRRFAMKNNSFSI
+395 FRRYANKRNNFSI
-408 ITSYDDFNSTPCL
+408 ITSYDDFYSTRCL
-421 GKIIVNPSTY
+421 EKVIVNPSAY
-431 LNYLLE
+431 INNLLM
-437 ILKEVQSVTKYKINS
+437 ILKQVQLSTKYKINS
-452 ESIKN
+452 EVIKN
-457 ALKQIKVSK
+457 LLKAAKPSNEAKRIAK
-466 ETKKISESL
+466 SL
-475 TRDKSKNAIFIG
+475 LSNKSKAIFLG
-487 HQVLAQIEGDNIKII
+487 HQILHLDDGDNIKLV

-507 KAIGATFGVIP
+507 QAVGATFGLIP
-518 GYANSVGLSELNLS
+518 GYANSVGLNELNL
-532 LDEVNTD
+532 NTD
-539 EVINQKKESFIMINF
+539 NISADKILSQSKEAYIIMNF
-554 DPYFDYHSPKK
+554 DPLYDYHSPKK
-565 ITKALKSAKFNIAI
+565 INSALKKAKFNLAI
-579 SPFVSDSLKEFDI
+579 SPYISDSFKEFDV
-592 VLPMTPPTETSGT
+592 VLPMTPFTETSGT
-605 YMNMEKRLQS
+605 FINMEKTIQS
-615 FAAVT
+615 FSAVT
-620 PPHGKSRP
+620 PPVGQSRP
-628 GWKILRVLANFLE
+628 GWKILRVLANFLQ
-641 LEDFSYDS
+641 LEGFSYDS
-649 SDEIKVEAI
+649 SEEVKTDAMI
-658 EEINKN
+658 EM
-664 YSHNIKDFEN
+664 D
-674 SKKNKIPQGLEL
+674 KKNEFSLNDFKPSNIERGLEVL
-686 ISPIRAID
+686 NVVRAND
-694 SDMIVRRAS
+694 SDMIVRRATS
-703 ALHQNENIDQAFA
+703 LHQNKNKDQSCCL
-716 YINPKT
+716 INPTT
-722 MLKEN
+722 MLEEG
-727 LIDDQK
+727 LIEGQK
-733 IKVSSEEA
+733 IKISSSEA
-741 EITIKIKSDEKVSLN
+741 EILINVKADDNVCLNAVVIYGKQDETFILGIHNKVKIKK
-756 SILIFGKQLATA
+756 A
-768 SLGMNHKLKIK
+768 
-779 RSS
+779 

>member
-1 MVKVWWLKLM
+1 M
-11 IKIKING
+11 IKIKIDG
-18 KDIEVKPKTSI
+18 KALEVKPKTSI
-29 IEVADQVGIDIPRF
+29 IEVADKVGIDIPRF

-80 EIFTKSK
+80 EISTKSK

-174 LGLVGRGEHA
+174 LGLIGRGEHA

-221 SWELVRRNTV
+221 SWELSRRSTIA
-231 SCHDSLGSNIEVHVK
+231 CHDSLGSNIEAHVK
-246 DNIIKRVIPKE
+246 DNIVKRVIPKE

-273 YQGLYHKDRIN
+273 YQGLNHKDRIN
-284 NPLKKV
+284 LPLKRE

-302 YELIKNKINTINTK
+302 YELIEKNITDIDIKKSNKI
-316 KPNQLGILCSPQTT
+316 GIICSPQSTL
-330 IEEGFLLKKISKQLN
+330 EEGFLLKKIAKELN
-345 TTHIDHRLLE
+345 TSHIDYRLLE
-355 KSFSKNNNW
+355 KSFSENNNW
-364 LGCKIEEIESHDSI
+364 LGCKIDEIESHDAI
-378 LVVGSNLKN
+378 LVVGSNLKH

-395 FRRFAMKNNSFSI
+395 FRRYANKKNNFSI
-408 ITSYDDFNSTPCL
+408 ITSYDDFYSTRCL
-421 GKIIVNPSTY
+421 EKVIVNPSAY
-431 LNYLLE
+431 INYLLM
-437 ILKEVQSVTKYKINS
+437 ILKQVQLSTKYKINS
-452 ESIKN
+452 EVTKN
-457 ALKQIKVSK
+457 LLKAAKPSNEAKRIAK
-466 ETKKISESL
+466 SL
-475 TRDKSKNAIFIG
+475 LSNKSKAIFLG
-487 HQVLAQIEGDNIKII
+487 HQILHFDDGDNIKLV

-507 KAIGATFGVIP
+507 QAVGATFGLIP
-518 GYANSVGLSELNLS
+518 GYANSVGLNELNL
-532 LDEVNTD
+532 NTD
-539 EVINQKKESFIMINF
+539 NISADKILSQSKEAFIMMNF
-554 DPYFDYHSPKK
+554 DPLYDYHSPKK
-565 ITKALKSAKFNIAI
+565 INSALKKAKFNLAI
-579 SPFVSDSLKEFDI
+579 SPYISDSFKEFDV
-592 VLPMTPPTETSGT
+592 VLPMTPFTETSGT
-605 YMNMEKRLQS
+605 FINMEKTIQS
-615 FAAVT
+615 FSAVT
-620 PPHGKSRP
+620 PPVGQSRP
-628 GWKILRVLANFLE
+628 GWKILRVLANFLQ
-641 LEDFSYDS
+641 LEGFSYDS
-649 SDEIKVEAI
+649 SEEVKTDAMI
-658 EEINKN
+658 EM
-664 YSHNIKDFEN
+664 D
-674 SKKNKIPQGLEL
+674 KKNEFSLNDFKPSNIERGLEVL
-686 ISPIRAID
+686 NVVRAND
-694 SDMIVRRAS
+694 SDMIVRRAAS
-703 ALHQNENIDQAFA
+703 LHQNKNKDQSCCL
-716 YINPKT
+716 INPTT
-722 MLKEN
+722 MLEEG
-727 LIDDQK
+727 LIEGQK
-733 IKVSSEEA
+733 IKISSSEA
-741 EITIKIKSDEKVSLN
+741 EILINVKADDNVCLNAVVIYGKQDETFILGMHNKVKIKK
-756 SILIFGKQLATA
+756 A
-768 SLGMNHKLKIK
+768 
-779 RSS
+779 

>member
-1 MVKVWWLKLM
+1 M
-11 IKIKING
+11 IKIKIDG
-18 KDIEVKPKTSI
+18 KALEVKPKTSI
-29 IEVADQVGIDIPRF
+29 IEVADKVGIDIPRF

-80 EIFTKSK
+80 EISTKSK

-174 LGLVGRGEHA
+174 LGLIGRGEHA

-221 SWELVRRNTV
+221 SWELSRRSTIA
-231 SCHDSLGSNIEVHVK
+231 CHDSLGSNIEVHVK
-246 DNIIKRVIPKE
+246 DDVVKRVIPKE

-273 YQGLYHKDRIN
+273 YEGLSHKDRIN
-284 NPLKKV
+284 LPLKRE

-302 YELIKNKINTINTK
+302 YELIEKNITDIDIKKSNKI
-316 KPNQLGILCSPQTT
+316 GIICSPQSTL
-330 IEEGFLLKKISKQLN
+330 EEGFLLKKIAKELN
-345 TTHIDHRLLE
+345 TSHIDYRLLE
-355 KSFSKNNNW
+355 KSFSENNNW
-364 LGCKIEEIESHDSI
+364 LGCKIDEIESHDAI
-378 LVVGSNLKN
+378 LVVGSNLKH

-395 FRRFAMKNNSFSI
+395 FRRYANKKNNFSI
-408 ITSYDDFNSTPCL
+408 ITSYDDFYSTRCL
-421 GKIIVNPSTY
+421 EKVIVNPSAY
-431 LNYLLE
+431 INYLLM
-437 ILKEVQSVTKYKINS
+437 ILKQVQLSTKYKVNS
-452 ESIKN
+452 EVIRN
-457 ALKQIKVSK
+457 LLKTVKPSTEAKRIAK
-466 ETKKISESL
+466 SL
-475 TRDKSKNAIFIG
+475 LSNKSRAIFLG
-487 HQVLAQIEGDNIKII
+487 NQILHLDDGDNIKLV

-507 KAIGATFGVIP
+507 QALGATFGLIP
-518 GYANSVGLSELNLS
+518 GYANSVGLNELNL
-532 LDEVNTD
+532 NTD
-539 EVINQKKESFIMINF
+539 NISADKILSQKKEAYIMMNF
-554 DPYFDYHSPKK
+554 DPLYDYHSPKK
-565 ITKALKSAKFNIAI
+565 INAALKKAKFNLAI
-579 SPFVSDSLKEFDI
+579 SPYISDSFREFDI
-592 VLPMTPPTETSGT
+592 VLPMTPFTETSGT
-605 YMNMEKRLQS
+605 FINMEKTIQS
-615 FAAVT
+615 FSAVT
-620 PPHGKSRP
+620 PPAGQSRP
-628 GWKILRVLANFLE
+628 GWKILRVLANFLQ
-641 LEDFSYDS
+641 LEGFSYDS
-649 SDEIKVEAI
+649 SEEVKTDAMI
-658 EEINKN
+658 EM
-664 YSHNIKDFEN
+664 D
-674 SKKNKIPQGLEL
+674 KKNEFSLNDFKPSNIERGLEVL
-686 ISPIRAID
+686 NVVRAND
-694 SDMIVRRAS
+694 SDMIVRRATS
-703 ALHQNENIDQAFA
+703 LHQNKNKDQSCCL
-716 YINPKT
+716 INPTT
-722 MLKEN
+722 MLEEG
-727 LIDDQK
+727 LIEGQK
-733 IKVSSEEA
+733 IKISSSEA
-741 EITIKIKSDEKVSLN
+741 EILINVKADDNVCLNAVVIYGKQDETFILGMHNKVKIKK
-756 SILIFGKQLATA
+756 A
-768 SLGMNHKLKIK
+768 
-779 RSS
+779 

>member
-1 MVKVWWLKLM
+1 M
-11 IKIKING
+11 IKIKIDG
-18 KDIEVKPKTSI
+18 KTLEVKPKTSI
-29 IEVADQVGIDIPRF
+29 IEVADKVGIDIPRF

-80 EIFTKSK
+80 EISTKSK

-174 LGLVGRGEHA
+174 LGLIGRGEHA

-221 SWELVRRNTV
+221 SWELSRRSTIA
-231 SCHDSLGSNIEVHVK
+231 CHDSLGSNIEAHVK
-246 DNIIKRVIPKE
+246 DNIVKRVIPKE

-273 YQGLYHKDRIN
+273 YEGLNHKDRIN
-284 NPLKKV
+284 LPLKRE

-302 YELIKNKINTINTK
+302 YELIEKNITDIDIKKSNKI
-316 KPNQLGILCSPQTT
+316 GIICSPQSTL
-330 IEEGFLLKKISKQLN
+330 EEGFLLKKIAKELN
-345 TTHIDHRLLE
+345 TSHIDYRLLE
-355 KSFSKNNNW
+355 KSFSENNNW
-364 LGCKIEEIESHDSI
+364 LGCKIDEIESHDAI
-378 LVVGSNLKN
+378 LVVGSNLKH

-395 FRRFAMKNNSFSI
+395 FRRYANKRNNFSI
-408 ITSYDDFNSTPCL
+408 ITSYDDFYSTRCL
-421 GKIIVNPSTY
+421 EKVIVNPSAY
-431 LNYLLE
+431 INYLLM
-437 ILKEVQSVTKYKINS
+437 ILKQVQLSTKYKINS
-452 ESIKN
+452 EVIKN
-457 ALKQIKVSK
+457 LLKAAKPSNEAKRIAK
-466 ETKKISESL
+466 SL
-475 TRDKSKNAIFIG
+475 LSNKSKAIFLG
-487 HQVLAQIEGDNIKII
+487 HQILHLDDGDNIKLV

-507 KAIGATFGVIP
+507 QAVGATFGLIP
-518 GYANSVGLSELNLS
+518 GYANSVGLNELNL
-532 LDEVNTD
+532 NTD
-539 EVINQKKESFIMINF
+539 NISADKILSQKKEAYIMMNF
-554 DPYFDYHSPKK
+554 DPLYDYHSPKK
-565 ITKALKSAKFNIAI
+565 INSALKKAKFNLAI
-579 SPFVSDSLKEFDI
+579 SPYISDSFKEFDV
-592 VLPMTPPTETSGT
+592 VLPMTPFTETSGT
-605 YMNMEKRLQS
+605 FINMEKTIQS
-615 FAAVT
+615 FSAVT
-620 PPHGKSRP
+620 PPVGQSRP
-628 GWKILRVLANFLE
+628 GWKILRVLANFLQ
-641 LEDFSYDS
+641 LEGFSYDS
-649 SDEIKVEAI
+649 SEEVKTDAMI
-658 EEINKN
+658 EM
-664 YSHNIKDFEN
+664 D
-674 SKKNKIPQGLEL
+674 KKNEFSLIDFKPSNIERGLEVL
-686 ISPIRAID
+686 NVVRAND
-694 SDMIVRRAS
+694 SDMIVRRAAS
-703 ALHQNENIDQAFA
+703 LHQNKNKDQSCCL
-716 YINPKT
+716 INPTT
-722 MLKEN
+722 MLEEG
-727 LIDDQK
+727 LIEGQK
-733 IKVSSEEA
+733 IKISSSEA
-741 EITIKIKSDEKVSLN
+741 EILINVKADDNVCLNAVVIYGKQDETFILGMHNKVKIKK
-756 SILIFGKQLATA
+756 A
-768 SLGMNHKLKIK
+768 
-779 RSS
+779 

>member
-1 MVKVWWLKLM
+1 M
-11 IKIKING
+11 IKIKIDG
-18 KDIEVKPKTSI
+18 KALEVKPKTSI
-29 IEVADQVGIDIPRF
+29 IEVADKVGIDIPRF

-80 EIFTKSK
+80 EISTKSK

-174 LGLVGRGEHA
+174 LGLIGRGEHA

-221 SWELVRRNTV
+221 SWELSRRSTIA
-231 SCHDSLGSNIEVHVK
+231 CHDSLGSNIEAHVK
-246 DNIIKRVIPKE
+246 DNIVKRVIPKE

-273 YQGLYHKDRIN
+273 YEGLNHKDRIN
-284 NPLKKV
+284 LPLKRE

-302 YELIKNKINTINTK
+302 YELIEKNITDIDIKKSNKI
-316 KPNQLGILCSPQTT
+316 GIICSPQSTL
-330 IEEGFLLKKISKQLN
+330 EEGFLLKKIAKELN
-345 TTHIDHRLLE
+345 TSHIDYRLLE
-355 KSFSKNNNW
+355 KSFSENNNW
-364 LGCKIEEIESHDSI
+364 LGCKIDAIESHDAI
-378 LVVGSNLKN
+378 LVVGSNLKH

-395 FRRFAMKNNSFSI
+395 FRRYANKKNNFST
-408 ITSYDDFNSTPCL
+408 ITSYDDFYSTRCL
-421 GKIIVNPSTY
+421 EKVIVNPSAY
-431 LNYLLE
+431 INYLLM
-437 ILKEVQSVTKYKINS
+437 ILKQVQLSTKYKINS
-452 ESIKN
+452 EVIKN
-457 ALKQIKVSK
+457 LLKTAKPSN
-466 ETKKISESL
+466 EAKIIAKSL
-475 TRDKSKNAIFIG
+475 LSNKSKAIFLG
-487 HQVLAQIEGDNIKII
+487 HQILHLDDGDNIKLV

-507 KAIGATFGVIP
+507 QAVGATFGLIP
-518 GYANSVGLSELNLS
+518 GYANSVGLNELNL
-532 LDEVNTD
+532 NTD
-539 EVINQKKESFIMINF
+539 NISADKILSQSKEAYIMMNF
-554 DPYFDYHSPKK
+554 DPFYDYHSPKK
-565 ITKALKSAKFNIAI
+565 INSALKKAKFNLAI
-579 SPFVSDSLKEFDI
+579 SPYISDSFKEFDV
-592 VLPMTPPTETSGT
+592 VLPMTPFTETSGT
-605 YMNMEKRLQS
+605 FINMEKTIQS
-615 FAAVT
+615 FSAVT
-620 PPHGKSRP
+620 PPAGQSRP
-628 GWKILRVLANFLE
+628 GWKILRVLANFLQ
-641 LEDFSYDS
+641 LEGFSYDS
-649 SDEIKVEAI
+649 SEEVKTDAMIEIDK
-658 EEINKN
+658 KN
-664 YSHNIKDFEN
+664 EFSLKDFKPSNIER
-674 SKKNKIPQGLEL
+674 GLEVL
-686 ISPIRAID
+686 NVVRAND
-694 SDMIVRRAS
+694 SDMIVRRAPS
-703 ALHQNENIDQAFA
+703 LHQNKNKDQSCCL
-716 YINPKT
+716 INPTT
-722 MLKEN
+722 MLEQG
-727 LIDDQK
+727 LIDGQK
-733 IKVSSEEA
+733 IKISSSEA
-741 EITIKIKSDEKVSLN
+741 EILINAKADDNVCLNAIIIYGKQDETFILGMHNKVKIKK
-756 SILIFGKQLATA
+756 A
-768 SLGMNHKLKIK
+768 
-779 RSS
+779 

>member
-1 MVKVWWLKLM
+1 M
-11 IKIKING
+11 IKIKIDG
-18 KDIEVKPKTSI
+18 KTLEVKPKTSI
-29 IEVADQVGIDIPRF
+29 IEVADKVGIDIPRF

-80 EIFTKSK
+80 EISTKSK

-174 LGLVGRGEHA
+174 LGLIGRGEHA

-221 SWELVRRNTV
+221 SWELSRRSTIA
-231 SCHDSLGSNIEVHVK
+231 CHDSLGSNIEAHVK
-246 DNIIKRVIPKE
+246 DNIVKRVIPKE

-273 YQGLYHKDRIN
+273 YEGLNHKDRIN
-284 NPLKKV
+284 LPLKRE

-302 YELIKNKINTINTK
+302 YELIEKNITDIDIKKSNKI
-316 KPNQLGILCSPQTT
+316 GIICSPQSTL
-330 IEEGFLLKKISKQLN
+330 EEGFLLKKIAKELN
-345 TTHIDHRLLE
+345 TSHIDYRLLE
-355 KSFSKNNNW
+355 QSFSENNNW
-364 LGCKIEEIESHDSI
+364 LGCKIDEIESHDAI
-378 LVVGSNLKN
+378 LVVGSNLKH

-395 FRRFAMKNNSFSI
+395 FRRYANKRNNFSI
-408 ITSYDDFNSTPCL
+408 ITSYDDFYSTRCL
-421 GKIIVNPSTY
+421 EKVIVNPSAY
-431 LNYLLE
+431 INYLLM
-437 ILKEVQSVTKYKINS
+437 ILKQVQLSTKYKINS
-452 ESIKN
+452 EVIKN
-457 ALKQIKVSK
+457 LLKAAKPSNEAKRIAKSLLSNKSK
-466 ETKKISESL
+466 E
-475 TRDKSKNAIFIG
+475 IFLG
-487 HQVLAQIEGDNIKII
+487 HQILLLDDGDNIKLV

-507 KAIGATFGVIP
+507 QAVGATFGLIP
-518 GYANSVGLSELNLS
+518 GYANSVGLNELNL
-532 LDEVNTD
+532 NTD
-539 EVINQKKESFIMINF
+539 NISADKILSQSKEAYIMMNF
-554 DPYFDYHSPKK
+554 DPLYDYHSPKK
-565 ITKALKSAKFNIAI
+565 IKAALKKAKFNLAI
-579 SPFVSDSLKEFDI
+579 SPYISDSFKEFDI
-592 VLPMTPPTETSGT
+592 VLPMTPFTETSGT
-605 YMNMEKRLQS
+605 FINMEKTIQS
-615 FAAVT
+615 FSAVT
-620 PPHGKSRP
+620 PPVGQSRP
-628 GWKILRVLANFLE
+628 GWKILRVLANFLQ
-641 LEDFSYDS
+641 LEGFSYDS
-649 SDEIKVEAI
+649 SEEVKTDAMI
-658 EEINKN
+658 EM
-664 YSHNIKDFEN
+664 D
-674 SKKNKIPQGLEL
+674 KKNEFSLNDFKPSNIERGIEVLNVV
-686 ISPIRAID
+686 RAND
-694 SDMIVRRAS
+694 SDMIVRRATS
-703 ALHQNENIDQAFA
+703 LHQNKNKDQSCCL
-716 YINPKT
+716 INPTT
-722 MLKEN
+722 MLEEG
-727 LIDDQK
+727 LIEGQK
-733 IKVSSEEA
+733 IKISSSEA
-741 EITIKIKSDEKVSLN
+741 EILINVKADDNVCLNAVVIYGKQDETFILGMHNKVKIKK
-756 SILIFGKQLATA
+756 A
-768 SLGMNHKLKIK
+768 
-779 RSS
+779 

>member
-1 MVKVWWLKLM
+1 M
-11 IKIKING
+11 IKIKIDG
-18 KDIEVKPKTSI
+18 KALEVKPKTSI
-29 IEVADQVGIDIPRF
+29 IEVADKVGIDIPRF

-80 EIFTKSK
+80 EISTKSK

-174 LGLVGRGEHA
+174 LGLIGRGEHA

-221 SWELVRRNTV
+221 SWELSRRSTIA
-231 SCHDSLGSNIEVHVK
+231 CHDSLGSNIEAHVK
-246 DNIIKRVIPKE
+246 DNIVKRVIPKE

-273 YQGLYHKDRIN
+273 YQGLNHKDRIN
-284 NPLKKV
+284 LPLKRE

-302 YELIKNKINTINTK
+302 YELIEKNITDIDIKKSNKI
-316 KPNQLGILCSPQTT
+316 GIICSPQSTL
-330 IEEGFLLKKISKQLN
+330 EEGFLLKKIAKELN
-345 TTHIDHRLLE
+345 TSHIDYRLLE
-355 KSFSKNNNW
+355 KSFSENNNW
-364 LGCKIEEIESHDSI
+364 LGCKIDEIESHDAI
-378 LVVGSNLKN
+378 LVVGSNLKH

-395 FRRFAMKNNSFSI
+395 FRRYANKRNNFSI
-408 ITSYDDFNSTPCL
+408 ITSYDDFYSTRCL
-421 GKIIVNPSTY
+421 EKVIVNPSAY
-431 LNYLLE
+431 INYLLM
-437 ILKEVQSVTKYKINS
+437 ILKQVQLSTKYKINS
-452 ESIKN
+452 EVIKN
-457 ALKQIKVSK
+457 LLKAAKPSNEAKRIAK
-466 ETKKISESL
+466 SL
-475 TRDKSKNAIFIG
+475 LSNKSKAIFLG
-487 HQVLAQIEGDNIKII
+487 HQILHFDDGDNIKLV

-507 KAIGATFGVIP
+507 QAVGATFGLIP
-518 GYANSVGLSELNLS
+518 GYANSVGLNELNL
-532 LDEVNTD
+532 NTD
-539 EVINQKKESFIMINF
+539 NISADKILSQSKEAFIMMNF
-554 DPYFDYHSPKK
+554 DPLYDYHSPKK
-565 ITKALKSAKFNIAI
+565 INSALKKAKFNLAI
-579 SPFVSDSLKEFDI
+579 SPYISDSFKEFDV
-592 VLPMTPPTETSGT
+592 VLPMTPFTETSGT
-605 YMNMEKRLQS
+605 FINMEKTIQS
-615 FAAVT
+615 FSAVT
-620 PPHGKSRP
+620 PPVGQSRP
-628 GWKILRVLANFLE
+628 GWKILRVLANFLQ
-641 LEDFSYDS
+641 LEGFSYDS
-649 SDEIKVEAI
+649 SEEVKTDAMI
-658 EEINKN
+658 EM
-664 YSHNIKDFEN
+664 D
-674 SKKNKIPQGLEL
+674 KKNEFSLNDFKPSNIERGLEVL
-686 ISPIRAID
+686 NVVRAND
-694 SDMIVRRAS
+694 SDMIVRRATS
-703 ALHQNENIDQAFA
+703 LHQNKNKDQSCCL
-716 YINPKT
+716 INPT
-722 MLKEN
+722 TILEEG
-727 LIDDQK
+727 LIEGQK
-733 IKVSSEEA
+733 IKISSSEA
-741 EITIKIKSDEKVSLN
+741 EILINVKADDNVCLNAVVIYGKQDETFILGMHNKVKIKK
-756 SILIFGKQLATA
+756 A
-768 SLGMNHKLKIK
+768 
-779 RSS
+779 

>member
-1 MVKVWWLKLM
+1 M
-11 IKIKING
+11 IKIKIDG
-18 KDIEVKPKTSI
+18 KALEVKPKTSI
-29 IEVADQVGIDIPRF
+29 IEVADKVGIDIPRF

-80 EIFTKSK
+80 EISTKSK

-174 LGLVGRGEHA
+174 LGLIGRGEHA

-221 SWELVRRNTV
+221 SWELSRRSTIA
-231 SCHDSLGSNIEVHVK
+231 CHDSLGSNIEAHVK
-246 DNIIKRVIPKE
+246 DNIVKRVIPKE

-273 YQGLYHKDRIN
+273 YEGLNHKDRIN
-284 NPLKKV
+284 LPLKRV

-302 YELIKNKINTINTK
+302 YELIEKNITDINTK
-316 KPNQLGILCSPQTT
+316 KSDQIGIVCSPQSTL
-330 IEEGFLLKKISKQLN
+330 EEGFLLKKIAKELN
-345 TTHIDHRLLE
+345 TSHIDYHLLE

-364 LGCKIEEIESHDSI
+364 LGCKIDEIESHDAI
-378 LVVGSNLKN
+378 LVVGSNLKH

-395 FRRFAMKNNSFSI
+395 FRRYANKKNNFSI
-408 ITSYDDFNSTPCL
+408 ITSYDDFHSTHCL
-421 GKIIVNPSTY
+421 EKIIVNPSAY
-431 LNYLLE
+431 INYLLM
-437 ILKEVQSVTKYKINS
+437 ILKQVQLSTKYKINS
-452 ESIKN
+452 QGIKN
-457 ALKQIKVSK
+457 TIKVVKPSN
-466 ETKKISESL
+466 EAKKIAQSL
-475 TRDKSKNAIFIG
+475 LSTKSKAIFLG
-487 HQVLAQIEGDNIKII
+487 HQILHLDDGDNIKFV

-507 KAIGATFGVIP
+507 QAIEATFGLIP
-518 GYANSVGLSELNLS
+518 GYANSVGLNELNLNS
-532 LDEVNTD
+532 DNISTD
-539 EVINQKKESFIMINF
+539 KILSQKKEAYIMMNF
-554 DPYFDYHSPKK
+554 DPLYDYHSPKK
-565 ITKALKSAKFNIAI
+565 INAALKNAKFNLAI
-579 SPFVSDSLKEFDI
+579 SPYISDSFKEFDV
-592 VLPMTPPTETSGT
+592 VLPMTPFTETSGT
-605 YMNMEKRLQS
+605 FMNMEKRIQS
-615 FAAVT
+615 FSAVT
-620 PPHGKSRP
+620 PPFGQARP
-628 GWKILRVLANFLE
+628 GWKILRVLANFLQFE
-641 LEDFSYDS
+641 GFLYDS
-649 SDEIKVEAI
+649 SEDVKADAMI
-658 EEINKN
+658 EL
-664 YSHNIKDFEN
+664 D
-674 SKKNKIPQGLEL
+674 KKNEYILIDFKPSKITKGLEALNL
-686 ISPIRAID
+686 IKAND

-703 ALHQNENIDQAFA
+703 SLHKNKKNQNCCL
-716 YINPKT
+716 INPST
-722 MLKEN
+722 MLKEG
-727 LIDDQK
+727 LIDGQK
-733 IKVSSEEA
+733 IRISSSEAEA
-741 EITIKIKSDEKVSLN
+741 EILINVKADENVCSN
-756 SILIFGKQLATA
+756 VIAIFGKQDETF
-768 SLGMNHKLKIK
+768 SLGMHNKVKIK
-779 RSS
+779 KA

>member
-1 MVKVWWLKLM
+1 M
-11 IKIKING
+11 IKIKIDG
-18 KDIEVKPKTSI
+18 KTLEVKPKTSI
-29 IEVADQVGIDIPRF
+29 IEVADKVGIDIPRF

-80 EIFTKSK
+80 EISTKSK

-174 LGLVGRGEHA
+174 LGLIGRGEHA

-221 SWELVRRNTV
+221 SWELSRRSTIA
-231 SCHDSLGSNIEVHVK
+231 CHDSLGSNIEVHVK
-246 DNIIKRVIPKE
+246 DDVVKRVIPKE

-273 YQGLYHKDRIN
+273 YEGLNHKDRIN
-284 NPLKKV
+284 LPLKRE

-302 YELIKNKINTINTK
+302 YELIEKNITDIDIKKSNKI
-316 KPNQLGILCSPQTT
+316 GIICSPQSTL
-330 IEEGFLLKKISKQLN
+330 EEGFLLKKIAKALN
-345 TTHIDHRLLE
+345 TSHIDYRLLE
-355 KSFSKNNNW
+355 QSFSENNNW
-364 LGCKIEEIESHDSI
+364 LGCKIDEIESHDAI
-378 LVVGSNLKN
+378 LVVGSNLKH

-395 FRRFAMKNNSFSI
+395 FRRYANKRNNFSI
-408 ITSYDDFNSTPCL
+408 ITSYDDFYSTRCL
-421 GKIIVNPSTY
+421 EKVIVNPSAY
-431 LNYLLE
+431 INYLLM
-437 ILKEVQSVTKYKINS
+437 ILKQVQLSTKYKINS
-452 ESIKN
+452 EVIKN
-457 ALKQIKVSK
+457 LLKTIKSSNEAK
-466 ETKKISESL
+466 RIAKSL
-475 TRDKSKNAIFIG
+475 LSNKSKAIFLG
-487 HQVLAQIEGDNIKII
+487 HQILHFDDGDNIKLV

-507 KAIGATFGVIP
+507 QAVGATFGLIP
-518 GYANSVGLSELNLS
+518 GYANSVGLNELNL
-532 LDEVNTD
+532 NTD
-539 EVINQKKESFIMINF
+539 NISSDKILSQSKEAYIMMNF
-554 DPYFDYHSPKK
+554 DPLYDYHSPKK
-565 ITKALKSAKFNIAI
+565 INSALKKAKFNLAI
-579 SPFVSDSLKEFDI
+579 SPYISDSFKEFDV
-592 VLPMTPPTETSGT
+592 VLPMTPFTETSGT
-605 YMNMEKRLQS
+605 FINMEKTIQS
-615 FAAVT
+615 FSAVT
-620 PPHGKSRP
+620 PPVGQSRP
-628 GWKILRVLANFLE
+628 GWKILRVLANFLQ
-641 LEDFSYDS
+641 LEGFSYDS
-649 SDEIKVEAI
+649 SEEVKTDAMI
-658 EEINKN
+658 EM
-664 YSHNIKDFEN
+664 D
-674 SKKNKIPQGLEL
+674 KKNEFSLNDFKPSNIERGIEVLNVV
-686 ISPIRAID
+686 RAND
-694 SDMIVRRAS
+694 SDMIVRRATS
-703 ALHQNENIDQAFA
+703 LHQNKNKDQSCCL
-716 YINPKT
+716 INPTT
-722 MLKEN
+722 MLEEG
-727 LIDDQK
+727 LIEGQK
-733 IKVSSEEA
+733 IKISSSEA
-741 EITIKIKSDEKVSLN
+741 EILINVKADDNVCLNAVVIYGKQDETFILGMHNKVKIKK
-756 SILIFGKQLATA
+756 A
-768 SLGMNHKLKIK
+768 
-779 RSS
+779 

>member
-1 MVKVWWLKLM
+1 M
-11 IKIKING
+11 IKIKIDG
-18 KDIEVKPKTSI
+18 KALEVKPKTSI
-29 IEVADQVGIDIPRF
+29 IEVADKVGIDIPRF

-80 EIFTKSK
+80 EISTKSK

-174 LGLVGRGEHA
+174 LGLIGRGEHA

-221 SWELVRRNTV
+221 SWELSRRSTIA
-231 SCHDSLGSNIEVHVK
+231 CHDSLGSNIEAHVK
-246 DNIIKRVIPKE
+246 DNIVKRVIPKE

-273 YQGLYHKDRIN
+273 YEGLNHKDRIN
-284 NPLKKV
+284 LPLKRE

-302 YELIKNKINTINTK
+302 YELIEKNITDIDIKKSNKI
-316 KPNQLGILCSPQTT
+316 GIICSPQSTL
-330 IEEGFLLKKISKQLN
+330 EEGFLLKKIAKELN
-345 TTHIDHRLLE
+345 TSHIDYRLLE
-355 KSFSKNNNW
+355 QSFSENNNW
-364 LGCKIEEIESHDSI
+364 LGCKIDEIESHDAI
-378 LVVGSNLKN
+378 LVVGSNLKH

-395 FRRFAMKNNSFSI
+395 FRRYANKRNNFSI
-408 ITSYDDFNSTPCL
+408 ITSYDDFYSTRCL
-421 GKIIVNPSTY
+421 EKVIVNPSAY
-431 LNYLLE
+431 INYLLM
-437 ILKEVQSVTKYKINS
+437 ILKQVQLSTKYKINS
-452 ESIKN
+452 EVIKN
-457 ALKQIKVSK
+457 LLKAAKPSNEAKRIAK
-466 ETKKISESL
+466 SL
-475 TRDKSKNAIFIG
+475 LSNKSKAIFLG
-487 HQVLAQIEGDNIKII
+487 HQILHLDDGDNIKLV

-507 KAIGATFGVIP
+507 QAVGATFGLIP
-518 GYANSVGLSELNLS
+518 GYANSVGLNELNL
-532 LDEVNTD
+532 NTD
-539 EVINQKKESFIMINF
+539 NISADKILSQSKEAFIMMNF
-554 DPYFDYHSPKK
+554 DPLYDYHSPKK
-565 ITKALKSAKFNIAI
+565 INSALKKAKFNLAI
-579 SPFVSDSLKEFDI
+579 SPYISDSFKEFDV
-592 VLPMTPPTETSGT
+592 VLPMTPFTETSGT
-605 YMNMEKRLQS
+605 FINMEKTIQS
-615 FAAVT
+615 FSAVT
-620 PPHGKSRP
+620 PPVGQSRP
-628 GWKILRVLANFLE
+628 GWKILRVLANFLQ
-641 LEDFSYDS
+641 LEGFSYDS
-649 SDEIKVEAI
+649 SEEVKTDAMI
-658 EEINKN
+658 EM
-664 YSHNIKDFEN
+664 D
-674 SKKNKIPQGLEL
+674 KKNEFSLNDFKPSNIERGLEVL
-686 ISPIRAID
+686 NVVRAND
-694 SDMIVRRAS
+694 SDMIVRRAAS
-703 ALHQNENIDQAFA
+703 LHQNKNKDQSCCL
-716 YINPKT
+716 INPTT
-722 MLKEN
+722 MLEEG
-727 LIDDQK
+727 LIEGQK
-733 IKVSSEEA
+733 IKISSSEA
-741 EITIKIKSDEKVSLN
+741 EILINVKADDNVCLNAVVIYGKQDETFILGMHNKVKIKK
-756 SILIFGKQLATA
+756 A
-768 SLGMNHKLKIK
+768 
-779 RSS
+779 

>member
-1 MVKVWWLKLM
+1 M
-11 IKIKING
+11 IKIKIDG
-18 KDIEVKPKTSI
+18 KALEVKPKTSI
-29 IEVADQVGIDIPRF
+29 IEVADKVGIDIPRF

-80 EIFTKSK
+80 EISTKSK

-174 LGLVGRGEHA
+174 LGLIGRGEHA

-221 SWELVRRNTV
+221 SWELSRRSTIA
-231 SCHDSLGSNIEVHVK
+231 CHDSLGSNIEAHVK
-246 DNIIKRVIPKE
+246 DNIVKRVIPKE

-273 YQGLYHKDRIN
+273 YEGLNHKDRIN
-284 NPLKKV
+284 LPLKRE

-302 YELIKNKINTINTK
+302 YELIEKNITDIDIKKSNKI
-316 KPNQLGILCSPQTT
+316 GIICSPQSTL
-330 IEEGFLLKKISKQLN
+330 EEGFLLKKIAKELN
-345 TTHIDHRLLE
+345 TSHIDYRLLE
-355 KSFSKNNNW
+355 KSFSENNNW
-364 LGCKIEEIESHDSI
+364 LGCKIDEIESHDAI
-378 LVVGSNLKN
+378 LVVGSNLKH

-395 FRRFAMKNNSFSI
+395 FRRYANKKNNFSI
-408 ITSYDDFNSTPCL
+408 ITSYDDFYSTRCL
-421 GKIIVNPSTY
+421 EKVIVNPSAY
-431 LNYLLE
+431 INYLLM
-437 ILKEVQSVTKYKINS
+437 ILKQVQLSTKYKVNS
-452 ESIKN
+452 EVIRN
-457 ALKQIKVSK
+457 LLKVVKPSTEAKRIAK
-466 ETKKISESL
+466 SL
-475 TRDKSKNAIFIG
+475 LSNKSRAIFLG
-487 HQVLAQIEGDNIKII
+487 NQILHLDDGDNIKLV

-507 KAIGATFGVIP
+507 QALGATFGLIP
-518 GYANSVGLSELNLS
+518 GYANSVGLNELNL
-532 LDEVNTD
+532 NTD
-539 EVINQKKESFIMINF
+539 NISADKILSQSKEAYIMMNF
-554 DPYFDYHSPKK
+554 DPLYDYHSPKK
-565 ITKALKSAKFNIAI
+565 INSALKKAKFNLAI
-579 SPFVSDSLKEFDI
+579 SPYISDSFREFDI
-592 VLPMTPPTETSGT
+592 VLPMTPFTETSGT
-605 YMNMEKRLQS
+605 FINMEKTIQS
-615 FAAVT
+615 FSAVT
-620 PPHGKSRP
+620 PPVGQSRP
-628 GWKILRVLANFLE
+628 GWKILRVLANFLQ
-641 LEDFSYDS
+641 LEGFSYDS
-649 SDEIKVEAI
+649 SEEVKTDAMI
-658 EEINKN
+658 EM
-664 YSHNIKDFEN
+664 D
-674 SKKNKIPQGLEL
+674 KKNEFSLEDFKPSNIERGLEVL
-686 ISPIRAID
+686 NVVRAND
-694 SDMIVRRAS
+694 SDMIVRRATS
-703 ALHQNENIDQAFA
+703 LHQNKNKDQSCCL
-716 YINPKT
+716 INPTT
-722 MLKEN
+722 MLEEG
-727 LIDDQK
+727 LIDGQK
-733 IKVSSEEA
+733 IRIASSEA
-741 EITIKIKSDEKVSLN
+741 EILINVKADDNVCLNAVVIYGKQDETFILGMHNKVKIKK
-756 SILIFGKQLATA
+756 A
-768 SLGMNHKLKIK
+768 
-779 RSS
+779 

>member
-1 MVKVWWLKLM
+1 M
-11 IKIKING
+11 IKIKIDG
-18 KDIEVKPKTSI
+18 KALEVKPKTSI
-29 IEVADQVGIDIPRF
+29 IEVADKVGIDIPRF

-80 EIFTKSK
+80 EISTKSK

-174 LGLVGRGEHA
+174 LGLIGRGEHA

-221 SWELVRRNTV
+221 SWELSRRSTIA
-231 SCHDSLGSNIEVHVK
+231 CHDSLGSNIEAHVK
-246 DNIIKRVIPKE
+246 DNIVKRVIPKE

-273 YQGLYHKDRIN
+273 YEGLNHKDRIN
-284 NPLKKV
+284 LPLKRE

-302 YELIKNKINTINTK
+302 YELIEKNITDIDIKKSNKI
-316 KPNQLGILCSPQTT
+316 GIICSPQSTL
-330 IEEGFLLKKISKQLN
+330 EEGFLLKKIAKELN
-345 TTHIDHRLLE
+345 TSHIDYRLLE
-355 KSFSKNNNW
+355 QSFSENNNW
-364 LGCKIEEIESHDSI
+364 LGCKIDEIESHDAI
-378 LVVGSNLKN
+378 LVVGSNLKH

-395 FRRFAMKNNSFSI
+395 FRRYANKRNNFSI
-408 ITSYDDFNSTPCL
+408 ITSYDDFYSTRCL
-421 GKIIVNPSTY
+421 EKVIVNPSTY
-431 LNYLLE
+431 INYLLM
-437 ILKEVQSVTKYKINS
+437 ILKQVQLSTKYKINS
-452 ESIKN
+452 EVIKN
-457 ALKQIKVSK
+457 LLKAAKPSNEAKRIAK
-466 ETKKISESL
+466 SL
-475 TRDKSKNAIFIG
+475 LSNKSKAIFLG
-487 HQVLAQIEGDNIKII
+487 HQILHLDDGDNIKLV

-507 KAIGATFGVIP
+507 QAVGATFGLIP
-518 GYANSVGLSELNLS
+518 GYANSVGLNELNL
-532 LDEVNTD
+532 NTD
-539 EVINQKKESFIMINF
+539 NISADKILSQSKEAYIIMNF
-554 DPYFDYHSPKK
+554 DPLYDYHSPKK
-565 ITKALKSAKFNIAI
+565 INSALKKAKFNLAI
-579 SPFVSDSLKEFDI
+579 SPYISDSFKEFDV
-592 VLPMTPPTETSGT
+592 VLPMTPFTETSGT
-605 YMNMEKRLQS
+605 FINMEKTIQS
-615 FAAVT
+615 FSAVT
-620 PPHGKSRP
+620 PPVGQSRP
-628 GWKILRVLANFLE
+628 GWKILRVLANFLQ
-641 LEDFSYDS
+641 LEGFSYDS
-649 SDEIKVEAI
+649 SEEVKTDAMI
-658 EEINKN
+658 EM
-664 YSHNIKDFEN
+664 D
-674 SKKNKIPQGLEL
+674 KKNEFSLNDFKPSNIERGIEVLNVV
-686 ISPIRAID
+686 RAND
-694 SDMIVRRAS
+694 SDMIVRRATS
-703 ALHQNENIDQAFA
+703 LHQNKNKDQSCCL
-716 YINPKT
+716 INPTT
-722 MLKEN
+722 MLEEG
-727 LIDDQK
+727 LIEGQK
-733 IKVSSEEA
+733 IKISSSEA
-741 EITIKIKSDEKVSLN
+741 EILINVKADDNVCLNAVVIYGKQDETFILGMHNKVKIKK
-756 SILIFGKQLATA
+756 A
-768 SLGMNHKLKIK
+768 
-779 RSS
+779 

>member
-1 MVKVWWLKLM
+1 M
-11 IKIKING
+11 IKIKIDG
-18 KDIEVKPKTSI
+18 KALEVKPKTSI
-29 IEVADQVGIDIPRF
+29 IEVADKVGIDIPRF

-80 EIFTKSK
+80 EISTKSK

-174 LGLVGRGEHA
+174 LGLIGRGEHA

-221 SWELVRRNTV
+221 SWELSRRSTIA
-231 SCHDSLGSNIEVHVK
+231 CHDSLGSNIEAHVK
-246 DNIIKRVIPKE
+246 DNIVKRVIPKE

-273 YQGLYHKDRIN
+273 YEGLNHKDRIN
-284 NPLKKV
+284 LPLKRE

-302 YELIKNKINTINTK
+302 YELIEKNITDIDIKKSNKI
-316 KPNQLGILCSPQTT
+316 GIICSPQSTL
-330 IEEGFLLKKISKQLN
+330 EEGFLLKKIAKELN
-345 TTHIDHRLLE
+345 TSHIDYRLLE
-355 KSFSKNNNW
+355 KSFSENNNW
-364 LGCKIEEIESHDSI
+364 LGCKIDEIESHDAI
-378 LVVGSNLKN
+378 LVVGSNLKH

-395 FRRFAMKNNSFSI
+395 FRRYANKKNNFST
-408 ITSYDDFNSTPCL
+408 ITSYDDFYSTRCL
-421 GKIIVNPSTY
+421 EKVIVNPSAY
-431 LNYLLE
+431 INYLLM
-437 ILKEVQSVTKYKINS
+437 ILKQVQLSTKYKINS
-452 ESIKN
+452 EVIKN
-457 ALKQIKVSK
+457 LLKAAKPSNEAKRIAK
-466 ETKKISESL
+466 SL
-475 TRDKSKNAIFIG
+475 LSNKSKAIFLG
-487 HQVLAQIEGDNIKII
+487 HQILHLDDGDNIKLV

-507 KAIGATFGVIP
+507 QAVGATFGLIP
-518 GYANSVGLSELNLS
+518 GYANSVGLNELNL
-532 LDEVNTD
+532 NTD
-539 EVINQKKESFIMINF
+539 NISADKILSQSKEAYIMMNF
-554 DPYFDYHSPKK
+554 DPFYDYHSPKK
-565 ITKALKSAKFNIAI
+565 INSALKKAKFNLAI
-579 SPFVSDSLKEFDI
+579 SPYISDSFKEFDV
-592 VLPMTPPTETSGT
+592 VLPMTPFTETSGT
-605 YMNMEKRLQS
+605 FINMEKTIQS
-615 FAAVT
+615 FSAVT
-620 PPHGKSRP
+620 PPVGQSRP
-628 GWKILRVLANFLE
+628 GWKILRVLANFLQ
-641 LEDFSYDS
+641 LEGFSYDS
-649 SDEIKVEAI
+649 SEEVKTDAMI
-658 EEINKN
+658 EMDKKN
-664 YSHNIKDFEN
+664 EFSLKDFKPSNIER
-674 SKKNKIPQGLEL
+674 GLEVL
-686 ISPIRAID
+686 NVVRAND
-694 SDMIVRRAS
+694 SDMIVRRATS
-703 ALHQNENIDQAFA
+703 LHQNKNKDQSCCL
-716 YINPKT
+716 INPTT
-722 MLKEN
+722 MLEEG
-727 LIDDQK
+727 LIEGQK
-733 IKVSSEEA
+733 IKISSSEA
-741 EITIKIKSDEKVSLN
+741 EILINVKADDNVCLNAVVIYGKQDETFILGMHNKVKIKK
-756 SILIFGKQLATA
+756 A
-768 SLGMNHKLKIK
+768 
-779 RSS
+779 

>member
-1 MVKVWWLKLM
+1 M
-11 IKIKING
+11 IKIKIDG
-18 KDIEVKPKTSI
+18 KALEVKPKTSI
-29 IEVADQVGIDIPRF
+29 IEVADKVGIDIPRF

-80 EIFTKSK
+80 EISTKSK

-174 LGLVGRGEHA
+174 LGLIGRGEHA

-221 SWELVRRNTV
+221 SWELSRRSTIA
-231 SCHDSLGSNIEVHVK
+231 CHDSLGSNIEAHVK
-246 DNIIKRVIPKE
+246 DNIVKRVIPKE

-273 YQGLYHKDRIN
+273 YQGLNHKDRIN
-284 NPLKKV
+284 LPLKRE

-302 YELIKNKINTINTK
+302 YELIEKNITDIDIKKSNKI
-316 KPNQLGILCSPQTT
+316 GIICSPQSTL
-330 IEEGFLLKKISKQLN
+330 EEGFLLKKIAKELN
-345 TTHIDHRLLE
+345 TSHIDYRLLE
-355 KSFSKNNNW
+355 QSFSENNNW
-364 LGCKIEEIESHDSI
+364 LGCKIDEIESHDAI
-378 LVVGSNLKN
+378 LVVGSNLKH

-395 FRRFAMKNNSFSI
+395 FRRYANKKNNFSI
-408 ITSYDDFNSTPCL
+408 ITSYDDFYSTRCL
-421 GKIIVNPSTY
+421 EKVIVNPSAY
-431 LNYLLE
+431 INYLLM
-437 ILKEVQSVTKYKINS
+437 ILKQVQLSTKYKINS
-452 ESIKN
+452 EVIKN
-457 ALKQIKVSK
+457 LLKAAKPSNEAKRIAK
-466 ETKKISESL
+466 SL
-475 TRDKSKNAIFIG
+475 LSNKSKAMFLG
-487 HQVLAQIEGDNIKII
+487 HQILHLDDGDNIKLV

-507 KAIGATFGVIP
+507 QAVGATFGLIP
-518 GYANSVGLSELNLS
+518 GYANSVGLNELNL
-532 LDEVNTD
+532 NTD
-539 EVINQKKESFIMINF
+539 NISTDKILSQSKEAYIIMNF
-554 DPYFDYHSPKK
+554 DPLYDYHSPKK
-565 ITKALKSAKFNIAI
+565 INSALKKAKFNLAI
-579 SPFVSDSLKEFDI
+579 SPYISDSFKEFDV
-592 VLPMTPPTETSGT
+592 VLPMTPFTETSGT
-605 YMNMEKRLQS
+605 FINMEKTIQS
-615 FAAVT
+615 FSAVT
-620 PPHGKSRP
+620 PPVGQSRP
-628 GWKILRVLANFLE
+628 GWKILRVLANFLQ
-641 LEDFSYDS
+641 LEGFSYDS
-649 SDEIKVEAI
+649 SEEVKTDAMI
-658 EEINKN
+658 EM
-664 YSHNIKDFEN
+664 D
-674 SKKNKIPQGLEL
+674 KKNEFSLNDFKPSNIERGIEVLNVV
-686 ISPIRAID
+686 RAND
-694 SDMIVRRAS
+694 SDMIVRRATS
-703 ALHQNENIDQAFA
+703 LHQNKNKDQSCCL
-716 YINPKT
+716 INPTT
-722 MLKEN
+722 MLEEG
-727 LIDDQK
+727 LIEGQK
-733 IKVSSEEA
+733 IKISSSEA
-741 EITIKIKSDEKVSLN
+741 EILINVKADDNVCLNAVVIYGKQDETFILGMHNKVKIKK
-756 SILIFGKQLATA
+756 A
-768 SLGMNHKLKIK
+768 
-779 RSS
+779 

>member
-1 MVKVWWLKLM
+1 M
-11 IKIKING
+11 IKIKIDG
-18 KDIEVKPKTSI
+18 KALEVKPKTSI
-29 IEVADQVGIDIPRF
+29 IEVADKVGIDIPRF

-80 EIFTKSK
+80 EISTKSK

-174 LGLVGRGEHA
+174 LGLIGRGEHA

-221 SWELVRRNTV
+221 SWELSRRSTIA
-231 SCHDSLGSNIEVHVK
+231 CHDSLGSNIEAHVK
-246 DNIIKRVIPKE
+246 DNIVKRVIPKE

-273 YQGLYHKDRIN
+273 YEGLNHKDRIN
-284 NPLKKV
+284 LPLKRE

-302 YELIKNKINTINTK
+302 YELIEKNITDIDIKKSNKI
-316 KPNQLGILCSPQTT
+316 GIICSPQSTL
-330 IEEGFLLKKISKQLN
+330 EEGFLLKKIAKELN
-345 TTHIDHRLLE
+345 TSHIDYRLLE
-355 KSFSKNNNW
+355 KSFSENNNW
-364 LGCKIEEIESHDSI
+364 LGCKIDEIESHDAI
-378 LVVGSNLKN
+378 LVVGSNLKH

-395 FRRFAMKNNSFSI
+395 FRRYANKRNNFSI
-408 ITSYDDFNSTPCL
+408 ITSYDDFYSTRCL
-421 GKIIVNPSTY
+421 EKVIVNPSAY
-431 LNYLLE
+431 INYLLM
-437 ILKEVQSVTKYKINS
+437 ILKQVQLSTKYKINS
-452 ESIKN
+452 EVIKN
-457 ALKQIKVSK
+457 LLKAAKPSNEAKRIAK
-466 ETKKISESL
+466 SL
-475 TRDKSKNAIFIG
+475 LSNKSKAIFLG
-487 HQVLAQIEGDNIKII
+487 HQILHLDDGDNIKLV

-507 KAIGATFGVIP
+507 QAVGATFGLIP
-518 GYANSVGLSELNLS
+518 GYANSVGLNELNL
-532 LDEVNTD
+532 NTD
-539 EVINQKKESFIMINF
+539 NISADKILSQSKEAYIMMNF
-554 DPYFDYHSPKK
+554 DPLYDYHSPKK
-565 ITKALKSAKFNIAI
+565 INSALKKAKFNLAI
-579 SPFVSDSLKEFDI
+579 SPYISDSFKEFDV
-592 VLPMTPPTETSGT
+592 VLPMTPFTETSGT
-605 YMNMEKRLQS
+605 FINMEKTIQS
-615 FAAVT
+615 FSAVT
-620 PPHGKSRP
+620 PPVGQSRP
-628 GWKILRVLANFLE
+628 GWKILRVLANFLQ
-641 LEDFSYDS
+641 LEGFSYDS
-649 SDEIKVEAI
+649 SEEVKTDAMI
-658 EEINKN
+658 EM
-664 YSHNIKDFEN
+664 D
-674 SKKNKIPQGLEL
+674 KKNEFSLNDFKPSNIERGLEVL
-686 ISPIRAID
+686 NVVRAND
-694 SDMIVRRAS
+694 SDMIVRRATS
-703 ALHQNENIDQAFA
+703 LHQNKNKDQSCCL
-716 YINPKT
+716 INPTT
-722 MLKEN
+722 MLEEG
-727 LIDDQK
+727 LIDGQK
-733 IKVSSEEA
+733 IKISSSES
-741 EITIKIKSDEKVSLN
+741 EILINAKADDNVCLNAVVIYGKQDETFILGMHNKVKIKK
-756 SILIFGKQLATA
+756 A
-768 SLGMNHKLKIK
+768 
-779 RSS
+779 